1 MGSAVVLKVIRLP
14 DKIDG
19 QGCPS
24 NVEPC
29 DRRSPLIDAMQNSV
43 VDGFP
48 TQAGQDK
55 MPEYFPTDISRVRSR
70 FPCDTRLATCQ
81 VAGKGDKIHDQEAFV
96 MSSLRFDW
104 LIQRRSVNRTRSLDC
119 ASGYGLRIGF
129 RCLTLCF
136 LAGALMA
143 CHLKAQEV
151 DPEEAKE
158 KSVADRFV
166 TVLEKNPRRGTA
178 LDKVYGFH
186 VERGSLDGLVKN
198 YRDKTQTAKGAE
210 AGTAWMIVGLLESLR
225 GQDAVAV
232 DAFEHAEQ
240 LVKDNYLASYY
251 LGQSLVLIGQP
262 DKAAE
267 ALERSIQRKPAQA
280 DLLDIFQA
288 LGRVYQR
295 AQKTDKALE
304 VWNRLEKQFP
314 NDARVQEQIAT
325 TLLEENEFAAALP
338 RYQGLAKTTKD
349 KYRQSLFQMEAA
361 EIKVRLGKSDEAIA
375 EFEKLLGQLN
385 PDNWLYREVRRRI
398 EAVYLRTDDQSGLIM
413 YYETWIKKN
422 AEDLEAVSRLSRLLA
437 GMGRGPEAQAWL
449 EKGLKLA
456 PKKKELRNALIG
468 QLMYEQKY
476 AEAIAQYE
484 QLDKH
489 EPNNP
494 DTLRDWGRVILK
506 DTARDE
512 ATRKKDAAA
521 VWRRLTTAKPKDPLI
536 ASQVGELFRQAEMT
550 DEALELYQKAI
561 SLAPEQAQYREY
573 LGEYFHTLKRKDEAM
588 TTWRAI
594 ADGKLKTAPNVA
606 RLAEVLASFG
616 YLSEAVETNAE
627 ACKLDP
633 KDFALQ
639 VKQADLLAQADQH
652 DQALTQ
658 LSIVKKLAAN
668 DEERE
673 AWLMRE
679 LRELQAVNK
688 LKERIAELE
697 KDKDSKDP
705 EHWFWLG
712 RAYEAERQMK
722 EAAQAVT
729 KASTLAPQSV
739 PILMASA
746 RIYESQNNLLAAVD
760 INTRLAAIDRRYRT
774 EYLKQVATLEQKLGR
789 RDKAIQAGR
798 DLIAAAPGNPESY
811 EFFSQLCFQLG
822 EAEEG
827 LGALRRSVRVNPTE
841 PKGLL
846 LLASALSEQFRTSEA
861 IELYWRAFDKAANLD
876 DRLGVVPKLTELYLQ
891 TNQFDRLLER
901 LERQRREPN
910 QQREMTICLAQAY
923 QSAGDDGNARQE
935 LEKLLTEETRDVQL
949 LTQLIKLCESDGDL
963 DAAVKFQ
970 QQLMKSA
977 PGKEATM
984 RLAQLL
990 MKLGENDEATALM
1003 SRITIEEKDPETVLK
1018 SLDSML
1024 NQENYAQALT
1034 VVEKLT
1040 RDQPKN
1046 WELIYREGVAL
1057 AKSKDKAAEAKSRF
1071 EAILALKLNDDELTL
1086 SAKNQLKKS
1095 QGRTRSPV
1103 AQIQEMDPLMMRV
1116 QSTWQ
1121 IRQAVGLDNQNYYG
1135 GGQQPFWT
1143 PHDYGTARIAC
1154 VGWLNLLARNEGK
1167 EEEFLNEHRG
1177 LGEKAEDLRGLRDW
1191 YYFASLTNNSKA
1203 TYEILKKLSLRA
1215 DTDVMTKTMYLA
1227 SLSNRGFVPGQ
1238 VDEDGDPIEM
1248 TEEAVETDEDDEEA
1262 QQRMPKLTAL
1272 DPEEMNHVME
1282 CYKSIDHST
1291 TMMTFGQSFLP
1302 IVAAELKRAGRKDE
1316 ADKMFQDMISA
1327 AKEPVQIATL
1337 LPEIVQKND
1346 YATAITLLDRLAE
1359 IKDDGAANQAQ
1370 NPNGAFN
1377 YAQYVSTPE
1386 YQSQILAQLMAK
1398 RAQKKAIGD
1407 VLGLWDRYLK
1417 TAVARYEKQKAVP
1430 AATKKRNQQQ
1440 QFQYQQQGYVYVWQ
1454 GNNQQYV
1461 NLAFPTANEIYNQS
1475 TIQMLY
1481 QAFAIYKEADSSRDL
1496 VDHFQKTLSDPNTSE
1511 TQRIFWQFGLGY
1523 LHWWMDEKDEA
1534 LAVLAPATE
1543 ALNDNVDMKFE
1554 LAKLYE
1560 QRGEHEQALEIV
1572 DSLTATDQQAMQKRE
1587 ITALRMAVNSGNID
1601 RARAAADRL
1610 FGLRLDSN
1618 LQIQLAQQMHQL
1630 GMHDQ
1635 AEAVLSRAGRQAG
1648 NKTDVLSNLMQQY
1661 QSQGKNEVATQI
1673 AHQLLRRSSGGSTTM
1688 NAVARRRGNNQNGD
1702 SGLRQQALT
1711 VLKRSGKLPE
1721 MIKKVE
1727 GQLKSS
1733 PKSQRLIETLIEYY
1747 SANGE
1752 TKKVEEMTAKIAET
1766 KQDDPQFRFSL
1777 GQQLMNQGKHKEAVE
1792 HFKVALKKDPKLA
1805 RNNFY
1810 QIINSFQQADKLN
1823 DLAGVIDEMDF
1834 KMFRQNPWELT
1845 NMISNL
1851 SYQEKSK
1858 TQAVA
1863 LFKRAWKD
1871 LPDQRQQLLSN
1882 LNNDIFWQMPE
1893 IYDYARQGIIP
1904 TETSILQ
1911 NAGWPGFGQIQN
1923 WNGEG
1928 KITTLMNRFLT
1939 IAATN
1944 KKFDELTKEIEA
1956 TQKKVKKW
1964 DGGTALLALIDLRR
1978 GKVDE
1983 AKVVLEKLLP
1993 TFKGMQQG
2001 QYTRWEIGQELMPHE
2016 KCIDL
2021 AIQYFEAASK
2031 DPEAM
2036 TQNQFEYTPGK
2047 PLVMLYKQRG
2057 RKSDARRVML
2067 EASKIKGT
2075 RNRGNE
2081 DYEAYQRINNSTS
2094 LGNEMKSLGFP
2105 IDALRVYQEQLAR
2118 SEDFVSAER
2127 VFGGGKNG
2135 TQQITRMKK
2144 QLETGFQTALKEIKP
2159 ELLPELLTGDDSK
2172 KDKSSHIDLL
2182 LLLESRD
2189 LDKTTMSSALSNLV
2203 SGIASNPEMVAKT
2216 KTALSEIRANNPG
2229 DFAVLI
2235 LVAQM
2240 AETLKDTENQSAVVK
2255 QLVELVDER
2264 PLDPQPEKGGFTTK
2278 QRDAAKQ
2285 QMALWLVG
2293 RECLKHDSLRES
2305 GTKLGERALEA
2316 ARRQTDHG
2324 YALAILREWG
2334 QLALQA
2340 GDKEVAEQRW
2350 TEMLEVVIPKPV
2362 EKTKKEGDAKTSSV
2376 GNPSRIVPL
2385 LAGLP
2390 SSSAERQNEIRWK
2403 ATASPRT
2410 PKQWHIK
2417 AGLSRWEM
2425 MLAPALVGQATL
2437 SVPIRSATP
2446 PAAAAGTKGNVITLA
2461 QFEQATQIAKL
2472 AAENGLND
2480 LSVKAMS
2487 LALQSGPPI
2496 EAIQAID
2503 PNQPFA
2509 ASRNPNNQNEQSQL
2523 TLKIEE
2529 RLTGI
2534 ERLWR
2539 QKGFSDDVV
2548 YNLLKSAVLPER
2560 RPLEVFLYPK
2570 PLNLNPNQPPQSIGS
2585 LLVKAALQ
2593 ANKIDEVKQLL
2604 EPKLKQPLGELSAR
2618 VLLAQLAIAT
2628 RDNALATEQIEM
2640 LSKRLQQDSLQNS
2653 SELACH
2659 VAIPALS
2666 LTELPP
2672 AAMVLLE
2679 RAVDHFTQNG
2689 QQGRGNVQEEP
2700 VRSFRFALARLH
2712 FQNKNVEGGKK
2723 HLEEYLNYLTPVYA
2737 RYGGNYGQYR
2747 RRIEMMKIAAEYA
2760 RAGLR
2765 TESLECLG
2773 RYADLPIVNNYNQEG
2788 PSRATTTI
2796 LSGLATIPA
2805 AERYELLKVWSLP
2818 TPERKSIRVIGNLI
2832 AGDSAP
2838 TSFDALRGD
2847 VPRGPRVSELASTAG
2862 LLVAAAAETKKLDE
2876 LRDLLIPHAE
2886 QDVEHAKFLLLMT
2899 QIARGDGAEQLPAL
2913 RKYVDERKKVAGGSA
2928 GDEDG
2933 DDDGNNQSWA
2943 QINDLLLAHAAIADK
2958 NIRPVGRELALQ
2970 FVNQASRHHENMLMV
2985 MGRREYYTPTVGP
2998 KAAER
3003 MNHEPWNTD
3012 LNHWTAGAVV
3022 SARTEA
3028 AGALPM
3034 WWIGHDGQIAHLFGP
3049 DTSHLYLKYP
3059 LGGEFEVTCDA
3070 WLGPWGECDLGY
3082 GGVIYHGLN
3091 LGNDT
3096 QIISVGNR
3104 VDTVHKPD
3112 PPEVQNRYNQI
3123 RLEIKPDKV
3132 RYYVNGYFIHEEPK
3146 PSSASPWLFV
3156 HCDKVWMTALQNLKI
3171 TGNPVIPREIALV
3184 KGDNLLG
3191 WVTEFYGER
3200 QPNRDPNRV
3209 LENDS
3214 GQPTETPEFDW
3225 WAKDGVIHGR
3235 HQPLSGLGKPT
3246 VQQSRLHYDRPIQDS
3261 ERIKYEFWYE
3271 SGSAVTDVA
3280 PAFDRL
3286 SFLFDPE
3293 GVKLHWM
3300 TDGSSP
3306 EDAYGGLAADNVVV
3320 EQSIQRGKVNLKNRD
3335 WNSVEVS
3342 LKDGVVTLSLNESV
3356 VAVRKL
3362 ESENSRQFGF
3372 YHDKNATAVQI
3383 RNIVLTGDWPAMLS
3397 SEITSN
3403 LLAPA
3408 HERTPQE
3415 RRNFGRTID
3424 EKFHTSGLED
3434 LLLQTRAMAPEAQYE
3449 SLKHWV
3455 LPNDD
3460 HANYRLFGDFT
3471 SDNGI
3476 PTKNRLTGRIDSNGD
3491 NDVPSFRRQ
3500 KIGGELIAPAL
3511 DLVDV
3516 AKKLNRLDELA
3527 TLVEQAPDDKTP
3539 LASRSKLA
3547 MQIMINT
3554 AKGDF
3559 AKSNEG
3565 INQLL
3570 PLCKAIP
3577 ENARMVKRWPEVLV
3591 GSDATRHPEL
3601 RASALTLLTQI
3612 VDHQHKR
3619 GLGEMWE
3626 GRTTGLRD
3634 QCKRLIDTNQLSP
3647 AGGSSPKG
3655 QWTTASIEWADAH
3668 ARGPISRWHFREN
3681 EITHVAGYSHDYL
3694 YFQSP
3699 LRGSFTVEAE
3709 LATFGWRET
3718 RLMYHGHWCGAQ
3730 WTREVV
3736 DLGDL
3741 YSSWQS
3747 PKIEPKIEF
3756 GEWCLMKLVVEP
3768 NKATYYIEDRKV
3780 HEQTLPD
3787 QPDPWLGLMA
3797 WGNLS
3802 GGARMIRI
3810 KGQPEIPEQLNL
3822 SARNDLVGWTASL
3835 YHDPMNNRQQNENE
3849 NNSAWIKNN
3858 DEIVGQ
3864 QFIKTAGRKRPSLLR
3879 YHRPLVED
3887 SVVDY
3892 DFFYVPNETHVH
3904 PALGRMAF
3912 LLEPDGVQLHWLT
3925 DAQWE
3930 RSGLAPDNVESNP
3943 EHRRGPATLP
3953 LKKDEWNHLQMTTRG
3968 DTVQLKLNDADVYE
3982 GPIELTNQRQ
3992 LGLFHYVEE
4001 TAVRVKNVV
4010 YRGAWPKSLPT
4021 LKEQE
4026 FSNRGSKHFDLAEA
4040 DLKTDFHWNF
4050 QGANP
4055 ALLKPWGVVKP
4066 NLMEPVEGG
4075 LKLVRG
4081 EKATPEAIPLGYTWN
4096 SDIQGDF
4103 DVTLSYR
4110 DLQSKTEQTDWQI
4123 PRVELHLY
4131 IGGGWEDSI
4140 NMLHMGHRQRVNG
4153 TSNVYTGHSVRVS
4166 KQLESKYSEREAP
4179 EKSGK
4184 IRIVRKGD
4192 MAYYLYSKPESDD
4205 WILLNSGP
4213 VTAAPLKGGNF
4224 CLRAEMPTS
4233 SASVVFTGLTIRSNK
4248 KGQTTQISKPYVF
4261 AEDELTTKL
4270 AWKFQGARPASF
4282 KIYGDLKTNRMEPVE
4297 NGLKL
4302 VRGENGKD
4310 AESFCG
4316 FIWNMDVKGD
4326 VEVTIGYR
4334 DFVSKTEQK
4343 DWQAPR
4349 IEAQFDIGG
4358 GWNDP
4363 ENTNIIVGG
4372 LRRQADKTLM
4382 FGTHRIRVKDDFEWK
4397 HGSRDT
4403 TEASGRLRFV
4413 RKGETAFI
4421 LHSRSDSNE
4430 WDLVYQG
4437 PIGNAPLKGGNFGL
4451 RTEIPASTG
4460 ELVLT
4465 EFTLKTKEPPKS
4477 ATP

>member
-1 MGSAVVLKVIRLP
+1 
-14 DKIDG
+14 
-19 QGCPS
+19 
-24 NVEPC
+24 
-29 DRRSPLIDAMQNSV
+29 
-43 VDGFP
+43 
-48 TQAGQDK
+48 
-55 MPEYFPTDISRVRSR
+55 
-70 FPCDTRLATCQ
+70 
-81 VAGKGDKIHDQEAFV
+81 
-96 MSSLRFDW
+96 MSSLRFEW
-104 LIQRRSVNRTRSLDC
+104 LIQRRPKARALPATPWEGEAPAEPLIQGVYLLRGAAE
-119 ASGYGLRIGF
+119 ASRLRKPRVGF
-129 RCLTLCF
+129 RWLTLCCVV
-136 LAGALMA
+136 GALMA

-186 VERGSLDGLVKN
+186 VERGSLDPLIKT

-210 AGTAWMIVGLLESLR
+210 AGVAWMIVGLLESLR

-240 LVKDNYLASYY
+240 LAKDNYLASYY

-338 RYQGLAKTTKD
+338 RFQGLAKTTKD

-398 EAVYLRTDDQSGLIM
+398 EAVYLRTDDQSGLIS

-422 AEDLEAVSRLSRLLA
+422 TEDLEAVSRLSRLLA

-468 QLMYEQKY
+468 QLIYEQKY
-476 AEAIAQYE
+476 PEAIAQYE
-484 QLDKH
+484 QLDKY

-512 ATRKKDAAA
+512 ATRKKDAAS

-573 LGEYFHTLKRKDEAM
+573 LGEYFHTLKRKDEAL

-616 YLSEAVETNAE
+616 YLAEAVETNAD

-639 VKQADLLAQADQH
+639 VKQVDLLAQADQH

-658 LSIVKKLAAN
+658 LAIVKKLSAN

-673 AWLMRE
+673 ASLMRE
-679 LRELQAVNK
+679 LRELQALNK
-688 LKERIAELE
+688 LKERIAELA
-697 KDKDSKDP
+697 KDKDSKDA

-722 EAAQAVT
+722 EAAEAIT

-746 RIYESQNNLLAAVD
+746 RIYEAQNNLLAAVD
-760 INTRLAAIDRRYRT
+760 INTKLAAIDRRYRT

-798 DLIAAAPGNPESY
+798 DLIAAAPGNPETY

-861 IELYWRAFDKAANLD
+861 IELYWRAFDKAGNLD

-949 LTQLIKLCESDGDL
+949 LTQLVKLCESDGDL
-963 DAAVKFQ
+963 EAAVKFQ

-1024 NQENYAQALT
+1024 NQENYSQALT
-1034 VVEKLT
+1034 VAEKLT

-1046 WELIYREGVAL
+1046 WELLYREGVAL
-1057 AKSKDKAAEAKSRF
+1057 AKSKNKAAEARSRF
-1071 EAILALKLNDDELTL
+1071 EAILALKLNDDEMTL
-1086 SAKNQLKKS
+1086 SAKNQLKKA

-1103 AQIQEMDPLMMRV
+1103 AQQFEMNPMLMRV

-1121 IRQAVGLDNQNYYG
+1121 IRQAIGLDNQNYYG

-1143 PHDYGTARIAC
+1143 PHDYGTARMAC
-1154 VGWLNLLARNEGK
+1154 FGWLDLLARNEGK
-1167 EEEFLNEHRG
+1167 EDEFLKERRD
-1177 LGEKAEDLRGLRDW
+1177 LGEKAEDLRGLHDW
-1191 YYFASLTNNSKA
+1191 YYFASLTNNQKD
-1203 TYEILKKLSLRA
+1203 TYGILKKLSLRPDA
-1215 DTDVMTKTMYLA
+1215 DVATKTMYLA
-1227 SLSNRGFVPGQ
+1227 SLTSRGFVPGQ

-1248 TEEAVETDEDDEEA
+1248 TEETDETDEDDEET
-1262 QQRMPKLTAL
+1262 QQRMPKLAAL
-1272 DPEEMNHVME
+1272 DPDEMNHVMA
-1282 CYKSIDHST
+1282 CYKAIDDST
-1291 TMMTFGQSFLP
+1291 SMMTFGQTFLQ
-1302 IVAAELKRAGRKDE
+1302 IVAAELKRAGRKEE
-1316 ADKMFQDMISA
+1316 ADNMLKNVISE
-1327 AKEPVQIATL
+1327 AKEPLQIASL
-1337 LPEIVQKND
+1337 LPFVVQKND
-1346 YATAITLLDRLAE
+1346 YDTAITLLDRLAE
-1359 IKDDGAANQAQ
+1359 LKDDGAANQAQ
-1370 NPNGAFN
+1370 NLNGAFN

-1407 VLGLWDRYLK
+1407 VIGLWDRFLA

-1440 QFQYQQQGYVYVWQ
+1440 FQYQQRGYVYVWR
-1454 GNNQQYV
+1454 GNNQQHV
-1461 NLAFPTANEIYNQS
+1461 NLNFPSANEIYDQPS
-1475 TIQMLY
+1475 IQMLY
-1481 QAFAIYKEADSSRDL
+1481 QAFAIYKDADSSRDL
-1496 VDHFQKTLSDPNTSE
+1496 IDHFQKKLSDPNTSE
-1511 TQRIFWQFGLGY
+1511 IQKIFWQFGLGY

-1543 ALNDNVDMKFE
+1543 ALNDNTDMKFE
-1554 LAKLYE
+1554 LARLYE
-1560 QRGEHEQALEIV
+1560 QRGEHEQALAIV

-1601 RARAAADRL
+1601 RARTAAERL

-1673 AHQLLRRSSGGSTTM
+1673 AHQLLRRSSGASTTM
-1688 NAVARRRGNNQNGD
+1688 NAVARRRSNNPNGD

-1733 PKSQRLIETLIEYY
+1733 PKSQRLTETLIEYY
-1747 SANGE
+1747 TASGD
-1752 TKKVEEMTAKIAET
+1752 TKKVEDLTAKIAET
-1766 KQDDPQFRFSL
+1766 KQDDPQFRFNL

-1810 QIINSFQQADKLN
+1810 EIINSFQAADKLN
-1823 DLAGVIDEMDF
+1823 DLAAVIDEMDF

-1858 TQAVA
+1858 NQAIA

-1911 NAGWPGFGQIQN
+1911 NAGWPGFGQIQS
-1923 WNGEG
+1923 WGGDG

-1983 AKVVLEKLLP
+1983 AKMALEKLLP

-2001 QYTRWEIGQELMPHE
+2001 QYTRWEIGQEMMPNE
-2016 KCIDL
+2016 ICVDL
-2021 AIQYFEAASK
+2021 AIQYFEAAIK
-2031 DPEAM
+2031 DPDAM
-2036 TQNQFEYTPGK
+2036 AQNGFQYTPGK
-2047 PLVMLYKQRG
+2047 PLVTLYKQQG
-2057 RKSDARRVML
+2057 RKNDARRVML
-2067 EASKIKGT
+2067 EASKVKPS
-2075 RNRGNE
+2075 RYQGNE

-2094 LGNEMKSLGFP
+2094 LGNEMKAIGFP

-2118 SEDFVSAER
+2118 SDDFISAAR
-2127 VFGGGKNG
+2127 VFGGGTNG
-2135 TQQITRMKK
+2135 TQQVARMKK
-2144 QLETGFQTALKEIKP
+2144 QLETGFQTALKELKP
-2159 ELLPELLTGDDSK
+2159 ELLPELLTGDDPTKGGPSV
-2172 KDKSSHIDLL
+2172 DLL
-2182 LLLESRD
+2182 LILESRD

-2203 SGIASNPEMVAKT
+2203 AGIASHPQMVEKT
-2216 KTALSEIRANNPG
+2216 KTALSNIRATSPG
-2229 DFAVLI
+2229 DFAALI

-2240 AETLKDTENQSAVVK
+2240 AGTLNDTENQAAVVK
-2255 QLVELVDER
+2255 QLVELVDAT
-2264 PLDPQPEKGGFTTK
+2264 PLEPQPEKGGYTTK
-2278 QRDAAKQ
+2278 QRDIAKQ

-2293 RECLKHDSLRES
+2293 RECLKHDSLRAS
-2305 GTKLGERALEA
+2305 GIKLGERALEA
-2316 ARRQTDHG
+2316 ARRQSDHG

-2334 QLALQA
+2334 QIALQT
-2340 GDKEVAEQRW
+2340 GDKEAAEQRW

-2362 EKTKKEGDAKTSSV
+2362 EKTKKEDGPKTSSI
-2376 GNPSRIVPL
+2376 GDPSGIVPL
-2385 LAGLP
+2385 LVGLP
-2390 SSSAERQNEIRWK
+2390 SSSAERHNELRVQDTASPKTPKQWHNTTGLSLETLPLLVGLSSSS
-2403 ATASPRT
+2403 AERHNELRFQDTASPRT
-2410 PKQWHIK
+2410 PKQWHMK
-2417 AGLSRWEM
+2417 TGLSRWEM
-2425 MLAPALVGQATL
+2425 MLAPAVVGQATF
-2437 SVPIRSATP
+2437 SVPIRMATP
-2446 PAAAAGTKGNVITLA
+2446 PAAPPAGTKGNVITLA
-2461 QFEQATQIAKL
+2461 QFEQAAQIAKL

-2480 LSVKAMS
+2480 LSIKAMT
-2487 LALQSGPPI
+2487 LALQAGPPI

-2509 ASRNPNNQNEQSQL
+2509 ATRNPNNQNEQSQL
-2523 TLKIEE
+2523 TVKVEE
-2529 RLTGI
+2529 RLTAL
-2534 ERLWR
+2534 ERLWQ
-2539 QKGFSDDVV
+2539 QKGFSDEVI

-2560 RPLEVFLYPK
+2560 RPLEVFLYPR
-2570 PLNLNPNQPPQSIGS
+2570 PLNQNPNQPPQSVGS
-2585 LLVKAALQ
+2585 LLVKAALK
-2593 ANKIDEVKQLL
+2593 ANKVDEVKQLL

-2618 VLLAQLAIAT
+2618 VLLAQLALAT
-2628 RDNALATEQIEM
+2628 RDNATATEQIEL

-2679 RAVDHFTQNG
+2679 RAVDHLTQNAT
-2689 QQGRGNVQEEP
+2689 QGRGNVQEEP
-2700 VRSFRFALARLH
+2700 IRSFRFALARLH
-2712 FQNKNVEGGKK
+2712 FKNQNAEGGKK
-2723 HLEEYLNYLTPVYA
+2723 HLEEYLNYLTPLYS

-2773 RYADLPIVNNYNQEG
+2773 RYADLPIVNNYGQEG
-2788 PSRATTTI
+2788 PSRAGTTI
-2796 LSGLATIPA
+2796 LSGLASIPS
-2805 AERYELLKVWSLP
+2805 AERYELLKAWSLP
-2818 TPERKSIRVIGNLI
+2818 TAERKSIRVIGNLV

-2847 VPRGPRVSELASTAG
+2847 VPRGPRVPELASTAG
-2862 LLVAAAAETKKLDE
+2862 LLVAAAAEAKQLDE
-2876 LRDLLIPHAE
+2876 LRDALIPHAE

-2899 QIARGDGAEQLPAL
+2899 QIARGEGAEQLPAL
-2913 RKYVDERKKVAGGSA
+2913 RKYVDERKKIAGGGT

-2933 DDDGNNQSWA
+2933 DDNGNNQSRA

-2958 NIRPVGRELALQ
+2958 SLRPIGRELALQ
-2970 FVNQASRHHENMLMV
+2970 FVNQAGRFQEQLLMAI
-2985 MGRREYYTPTVGP
+2985 GRREYYTPTVGP

-3003 MNHEPWNTD
+3003 MNHESWNTD
-3012 LNHWTAGAVV
+3012 LKHWTAGAVV
-3022 SARTEA
+3022 SARAEA

-3034 WWIGHDGQIAHLFGP
+3034 WWIGHDGQIAHLCGP
-3049 DTSHLYLKYP
+3049 DASHLYLKYP
-3059 LGGEFEVTCDA
+3059 LMGEFEVTCDA

-3082 GGVIYHGLN
+3082 GGIVYHGLN

-3096 QIISVGNR
+3096 QIMSVGNR
-3104 VDTVHKPD
+3104 VDSVHKPD

-3146 PSSASPWLFV
+3146 PSSASPWLFI
-3156 HCDKVWMTALQNLKI
+3156 HCDKVWLTALQNLKI
-3171 TGNPVIPREIALV
+3171 TGNPVIPREVVLV
-3184 KGDNLLG
+3184 RGDNMLG
-3191 WVTEFYGER
+3191 WVTEFYGEH
-3200 QPNRDPNRV
+3200 QPNRDPDRV
-3209 LENDS
+3209 IDNES
-3214 GQPTETPEFDW
+3214 GQPTEPPEFDW
-3225 WAKDGVIHGR
+3225 WAKEGIIYGR
-3235 HQPLSGLGKPT
+3235 HQALSGLGKPT
-3246 VQQSRLHYDRPIQDS
+3246 VQQSRLHYDRPMQDG

-3271 SGSAVTDVA
+3271 SGSTGTDVA

-3286 SFLFDPE
+3286 AFLFNAE

-3306 EDAYGGLAADNVVV
+3306 EDAYGGLTADNVVV
-3320 EQSIQRGKVNLKNRD
+3320 EQPIQRGKVHLKDRD

-3342 LKDGVVTLSLNESV
+3342 LKDSMVTLSLNESV

-3372 YHDKNATAVQI
+3372 YHDKNATAVQV
-3383 RNIVLTGDWPAMLS
+3383 RNIVLTGDWPETLS

-3403 LLAPA
+3403 LLAPS
-3408 HERTPQE
+3408 HVRTPQE
-3415 RRNFGRTID
+3415 RRNLGRTID

-3434 LLLQTRAMAPEAQYE
+3434 LLVQTRAMAPEAQYE
-3449 SLKHWV
+3449 ALKHWV

-3460 HANYRLFGDFT
+3460 HANYRLFADFT

-3476 PTKNRLTGRIDSNGD
+3476 PIKNRLTGRLDSNGD
-3491 NDVPSFRRQ
+3491 GNLPSFRRQ
-3500 KIGGELIAPAL
+3500 KVGGELIAPAF

-3516 AKKLNRLDELA
+3516 AKQLNRLDELA
-3527 TLVEQAPDDKTP
+3527 KLVEEAPDDKTP
-3539 LASRSKLA
+3539 LSARSKLA

-3565 INQLL
+3565 MGQLL

-3619 GLGEMWE
+3619 GLGETWE

-3634 QCKRLIDTNQLSP
+3634 HCKRLIDTNQFP
-3647 AGGSSPKG
+3647 AAGGSSPKG
-3655 QWTTASIEWADAH
+3655 QWAAASIEWADAH
-3668 ARGPISRWHFREN
+3668 ARGPVSRWHFREN

-3694 YFQSP
+3694 YYQSP

-3709 LATFGWRET
+3709 LATDGWRET
-3718 RLMYHGHWCGAQ
+3718 RLMYHGHWVGAQ
-3730 WTREVV
+3730 YTREVV

-3741 YSSWQS
+3741 TSSWQS
-3747 PKIEPKIEF
+3747 PKIEPKVEF
-3756 GEWCLMKLVVEP
+3756 GDWCQMRLAVEP
-3768 NKATYYIEDRKV
+3768 NKATYYINDRKV
-3780 HEQTLPD
+3780 HEQALPD
-3787 QPDPWLGLMA
+3787 QPDPWLALMT

-3822 SARNDLVGWTASL
+3822 SARNDLVGWTPSL
-3835 YHDPMNNRQQNENE
+3835 YHDPMNNRQPNENE
-3849 NNSAWIKNN
+3849 NGNANAWIKNN

-3864 QFIKTAGRKRPSLLR
+3864 QFVKTPGRKRASLLR

-3892 DFFYVPNETHVH
+3892 DFFYAPNDTHVH

-3912 LLEPDGVQLHWLT
+3912 LLEPDGVKLHWLT
-3925 DAQWE
+3925 DAQWD

-3953 LKKDEWNHLQMTTRG
+3953 LKKDDWNHLQMTTKG
-3968 DTVQLKLNDADVYE
+3968 DTVLLKLNDTDVYE
-3982 GPIELTNQRQ
+3982 GPIALTNQRQ

-4010 YRGAWPKSLPT
+4010 YRGAWPRTLPP

-4026 FSNRGSKHFDLAEA
+4026 FSNMGPKHYDLADAE
-4040 DLKTDFHWNF
+4040 LKTDFDWNF
-4050 QGANP
+4050 QGASP
-4055 ALLKPWGVVKP
+4055 AMLKPWGMVKP
-4066 NLMEPVEGG
+4066 NLMEPAEGG
-4075 LKLVRG
+4075 LKIVRG
-4081 EKATPEAIPLGYTWN
+4081 ENATPEGIPCGYQWD
-4096 SDIQGDF
+4096 SEIHGDF

-4110 DLQSKTEQTDWQI
+4110 DLQSKTEQPDWQI
-4123 PRVELHLY
+4123 PRVEIHLY
-4131 IGGGWEDSI
+4131 IGGGLNDAT
-4140 NMLHMGHRQRVNG
+4140 NTHFMHMGHRQRVNG
-4153 TSNVYTGHSVRVS
+4153 TLNVYTGHGTRVS
-4166 KQLESKYSEREAP
+4166 DKHDMKYTDRETL
-4179 EKSGK
+4179 EKSGR
-4184 IRIVRKGD
+4184 IRLVRKGNT
-4192 MAYYLYSKPESDD
+4192 AYYLYSKPETDE

-4213 VTAAPLKGGNF
+4213 VSAAPLTGGNL

-4248 KGQTTQISKPYVF
+4248 HVQTTQRLKPYEF
-4261 AEDELTTKL
+4261 AEGELTTKQV
-4270 AWKFQGARPASF
+4270 WNFQGPKPEF
-4282 KIYGDLKTNRMEPVE
+4282 LNVFGDAKPNRMEPAVK
-4297 NGLKL
+4297 GLKL
-4302 VRGENGKD
+4302 VRE
-4310 AESFCG
+4310 ESNINDGGFCG
-4316 FIWNMDVKGD
+4316 FIWNTDLKSD

-4358 GWNDP
+4358 GWNDS
-4363 ENTNIIVGG
+4363 ENTNVVLGG
-4372 LRRQADKTLM
+4372 LRRQADKSIL
-4382 FGTHRIRVKDDFEWK
+4382 FVANRIRVKDDFDWK
-4397 HGSRDT
+4397 HGFRDS

-4413 RKGETAFI
+4413 RKGETAYY
-4421 LHSRSDSNE
+4421 LHSKPDSKE
-4430 WDLVYQG
+4430 WDLIYEG

-4451 RTEIPASTG
+4451 RSEIPSSTA
-4460 ELVLT
+4460 ELTLT
-4465 EFTLKTKEPPKS
+4465 EFILKTK
-4477 ATP
+4477 

>member
-1 MGSAVVLKVIRLP
+1 
-14 DKIDG
+14 
-19 QGCPS
+19 
-24 NVEPC
+24 
-29 DRRSPLIDAMQNSV
+29 
-43 VDGFP
+43 
-48 TQAGQDK
+48 
-55 MPEYFPTDISRVRSR
+55 
-70 FPCDTRLATCQ
+70 
-81 VAGKGDKIHDQEAFV
+81 

-104 LIQRRSVNRTRSLDC
+104 LIPRRSLKRPSTKRRSDKGRSLAC
-119 ASGYGLRIGF
+119 ASGYGVGVGF
-129 RCLTLCF
+129 RWLALCCLVGVL
-136 LAGALMA
+136 LSSP
-143 CHLKAQEV
+143 LKGQEV
-151 DPEEAKE
+151 DPDEAKE

-186 VERGSLDGLVKN
+186 VERGSLDGLVKT

-232 DAFEHAEQ
+232 DAFAQAEQ
-240 LVKDNYLASYY
+240 LVKDNNLASYY

-338 RYQGLAKTTKD
+338 RYQSLAKTTKD

-361 EIKVRLGKSDEAIA
+361 EIKVRLGQSDEAIA

-398 EAVYLRTDDQSGLIM
+398 EAVYLRTDDQSGLIT
-413 YYETWIKKN
+413 YYEAWIKKN

-476 AEAIAQYE
+476 PEAIAQYE

-561 SLAPEQAQYREY
+561 ALAPEQAQYREY
-573 LGEYFHTLKRKDEAM
+573 LGEYFHTLKRKDEAL

-594 ADGKLKTAPNVA
+594 AEGKLKTAPNVA

-616 YLSEAVETNAE
+616 YLAEAVETNAE

-658 LSIVKKLAAN
+658 LAIVKKLAAN

-673 AWLMRE
+673 AWLMRD

-697 KDKDSKDP
+697 KDKDSKDADN
-705 EHWFWLG
+705 WFWLG
-712 RAYEAERQMK
+712 RAYEAERQLK
-722 EAAQAVT
+722 EAAQAVA

-746 RIYESQNNLLAAVD
+746 RIYEAQNNLLAAVD
-760 INTRLAAIDRRYRT
+760 INTKLAAIDRRYRT

-798 DLIAAAPGNPESY
+798 DLIAAAPGNPETY

-827 LGALRRSVRVNPTE
+827 LSALRRSVRVNPTE

-846 LLASALSEQFRTSEA
+846 LLAAALSEQFRTSEA
-861 IELYWRAFDKAANLD
+861 IELYWRAFDKAANLE
-876 DRLGVVPKLTELYLQ
+876 DRLGVVPMLTELYLQ

-935 LEKLLTEETRDVQL
+935 LEKLLTEDTRDVQL
-949 LTQLIKLCESDGDL
+949 LTQLVKLCESDGDL

-970 QQLMKSA
+970 QQLMKST
-977 PGKEATM
+977 PGKEATT

-1003 SRITIEEKDPETVLK
+1003 SRITMEEKDPETVLK

-1024 NQENYAQALT
+1024 NQENYAQAMT

-1071 EAILALKLNDDELTL
+1071 EAILALKLNDDEMTL
-1086 SAKNQLKKS
+1086 SAKNQLKKA

-1103 AQIQEMDPLMMRV
+1103 AQAIEMNPLLMRA

-1143 PHDYGTARIAC
+1143 PHDYGTARMAC
-1154 VGWLNLLARNEGK
+1154 FGWLNLLARNEGK
-1167 EEEFLNEHRG
+1167 EDEFLKEHRE
-1177 LGEKAEDLRGLRDW
+1177 LGEKAEDLRGLWDS
-1191 YYFASLTNNSKA
+1191 YYLASLTNNQKES
-1203 TYEILKKLSLRA
+1203 YGILKKLSLRPDA
-1215 DTDVMTKTMYLA
+1215 EVITKTMYLA
-1227 SLSNRGFVPGQ
+1227 SLTSRGFEPNQ

-1248 TEEAVETDEDDEEA
+1248 TEEAAEKDDDEEET
-1262 QQRMPKLTAL
+1262 QQRMPKLAAL
-1272 DPEEMNHVME
+1272 DADEMKHVME
-1282 CYKSIDHST
+1282 CYNAIDDST
-1291 TMMTFGQSFLP
+1291 SMMNFGQTFLQ

-1316 ADKMFQDMISA
+1316 ADKMLNDKISE
-1327 AKEPVQIATL
+1327 AKEPLQIASL
-1337 LPEIVQKND
+1337 LPNVVLKND
-1346 YATAITLLDRLAE
+1346 FKTAITLLDRLAE
-1359 IKDDGAANQAQ
+1359 LKDDGAANQAP
-1370 NPNGAFN
+1370 NPYGGFN
-1377 YAQYVSTPE
+1377 YAQYVSSPE

-1398 RAQKKAIGD
+1398 RAQKKATGD
-1407 VLGLWDRYLK
+1407 VLELWNRFLM
-1417 TAVARYEKQKAVP
+1417 TAVARYEKQKTM
-1430 AATKKRNQQQ
+1430 AAASKKRNQQ
-1440 QFQYQQQGYVYVWQ
+1440 QFQYQQRGYVYVWR
-1454 GNNQQYV
+1454 GNSQQHV
-1461 NLAFPTANEIYNQS
+1461 NLNFPTANEIYDQS

-1496 VDHFQKTLSDPNTSE
+1496 IDHFQKKLSDPNTSD
-1511 TQRIFWQFGLGY
+1511 TQKIFWQFGLGY

-1534 LAVLAPATE
+1534 LAVLAPATD

-1560 QRGEHEQALEIV
+1560 QRGEHEQALAIV

-1601 RARAAADRL
+1601 RARAAAERL

-1648 NKTDVLSNLMQQY
+1648 NKADILSNLMQQY

-1673 AHQLLRRSSGGSTTM
+1673 AHQLLRRSSGASTTM
-1688 NAVARRRGNNQNGD
+1688 NAVARRRSNNQNGD

-1733 PKSQRLIETLIEYY
+1733 PKSQRLTETLIEYY
-1747 SANGE
+1747 TANGE
-1752 TKKVEEMTAKIAET
+1752 TKKVEELTAKIAET
-1766 KQDDPQFRFSL
+1766 KQDDPQFRFNL

-1805 RNNFY
+1805 RSNFY
-1810 QIINSFQQADKLN
+1810 EIINSFQNADKLN
-1823 DLAGVIDEMDF
+1823 ELASVLEDFDF

-1858 TQAVA
+1858 TQAIA
-1863 LFKRAWKD
+1863 LFKRAWKE
-1871 LPDQRQQLLSN
+1871 LPDQRQQLLSS

-1911 NAGWPGFGQIQN
+1911 NAGWPGFGQIQS
-1923 WNGEG
+1923 WGGEG

-1944 KKFDELTKEIEA
+1944 KKFDELTKEIQE

-1964 DGGTALLALIDLRR
+1964 DGGSALLALIDLRR

-2001 QYTRWEIGQELMPHE
+2001 QYTRWEIAQELMPHDA
-2016 KCIDL
+2016 CIDL
-2021 AIQYFEAASK
+2021 AIQYFEAAIK
-2031 DPEAM
+2031 DPDAM
-2036 TQNQFEYTPGK
+2036 TQNGFQYTPGK
-2047 PLVMLYKQRG
+2047 PLVTLYKQRG
-2057 RKSDARRVML
+2057 RKNDARRVML
-2067 EASKIKGT
+2067 EASKVKQS
-2075 RNRGNE
+2075 RYQGNE

-2094 LGNEMKSLGFP
+2094 LGNEMKAMGFP

-2118 SEDFVSAER
+2118 SEDFVSAAR
-2127 VFGGGKNG
+2127 VFGGGTNG
-2135 TQQITRMKK
+2135 TQQIARMKK
-2144 QLETGFQTALKEIKP
+2144 QLETGFQTALKELKP
-2159 ELLPELLTGDDSK
+2159 ELLPELLTGDDPTKGRPSV
-2172 KDKSSHIDLL
+2172 DLL
-2182 LLLESRD
+2182 LMLESRD
-2189 LDKTTMSSALSNLV
+2189 LDKTTMSSALANLV
-2203 SGIASNPEMVAKT
+2203 AGIASNPQMIEKT
-2216 KTALSEIRANNPG
+2216 KTALSNVRATSPE
-2229 DFAVLI
+2229 DLAVLI

-2240 AETLKDTENQSAVVK
+2240 AGTLNDTENQSAAVK
-2255 QLVELVDER
+2255 QLVELVDEK
-2264 PLDPQPEKGGFTTK
+2264 PLEPQPEKGGFTTK
-2278 QRDAAKQ
+2278 QREIAKQ

-2293 RECLKHDSLRES
+2293 RECLKHDSLRAS
-2305 GTKLGERALEA
+2305 GIKLGERALEA

-2334 QLALQA
+2334 QIAIQA
-2340 GDKEVAEQRW
+2340 GDKEAAEQRW

-2362 EKTKKEGDAKTSSV
+2362 EKKKEDAAKTSSI
-2376 GNPSRIVPL
+2376 GNPLHRVRDAGNATRAFDRVPL
-2385 LAGLP
+2385 AAALSRQCLPTAQGVQRALA
-2390 SSSAERQNEIRWK
+2390 SEDAR
-2403 ATASPRT
+2403 
-2410 PKQWHIK
+2410 QWHTK
-2417 AGLSRWEM
+2417 NNPAVLPTKTSFTALPTGLSRWEM
-2425 MLAPALVGQATL
+2425 MLAPALVGQATF
-2437 SVPIRSATP
+2437 SVPIRVGAP
-2446 PAAAAGTKGNVITLA
+2446 PAAPPSGTKGNVITLA
-2461 QFEQATQIAKL
+2461 QFEQAAQIAKL
-2472 AAENGLND
+2472 AAEKGLND
-2480 LSVKAMS
+2480 LSIKAMT
-2487 LALQSGPPI
+2487 LALQAGPPI

-2509 ASRNPNNQNEQSQL
+2509 TTRNLNTQNEQSQL
-2523 TLKIEE
+2523 TVKVEE
-2529 RLTGI
+2529 RLTAL

-2560 RPLEVFLYPK
+2560 RPLEVFLYPR
-2570 PLNLNPNQPPQSIGS
+2570 PLNQNPNQPPQSVGS
-2585 LLVKAALQ
+2585 LLVKAALKT
-2593 ANKIDEVKQLL
+2593 NKVDEVKQLL

-2618 VLLAQLAIAT
+2618 VLLAQLALAT
-2628 RDNALATEQIEM
+2628 RDHALATEQIEL

-2679 RAVDHFTQNG
+2679 RAVDHLTQNG

-2700 VRSFRFALARLH
+2700 IRSFRFALARLQ

-2723 HLEEYLNYLTPVYA
+2723 HLEEYLNYLTPLYA

-2765 TESLECLG
+2765 TDSLECLG
-2773 RYADLPIVNNYNQEG
+2773 RYADLPIINNYGQEG
-2788 PSRATTTI
+2788 PSRAGTTI
-2796 LSGLATIPA
+2796 LSGLATIPS
-2805 AERYELLKVWSLP
+2805 AERYELLKAWSLP
-2818 TPERKSIRVIGNLI
+2818 TAERKSIRVIGNLV

-2847 VPRGPRVSELASTAG
+2847 VPRGPRVAELASTAG
-2862 LLVAAAAETKKLDE
+2862 LLVAAAADAKKLDE
-2876 LRDLLIPHAE
+2876 LRDQLIPHAE

-2899 QIARGDGAEQLPAL
+2899 EIARGDGAGQLPAL
-2913 RKYVDERKKVAGGSA
+2913 RKYVDERKKVAGGGT
-2928 GDEDG
+2928 GDEDS
-2933 DDDGNNQSWA
+2933 DENVNNQSRA

-2958 NIRPVGRELALQ
+2958 NLRPVGRELALQ
-2970 FVNQASRHHENMLMV
+2970 FVNQAGRFQDQLLMTI
-2985 MGRREYYTPTVGP
+2985 GRREYYTPTVGP

-3003 MNHEPWNTD
+3003 MNHESWNTD
-3012 LNHWTAGAVV
+3012 LKHWTAAGVV

-3034 WWIGHDGQIAHLFGP
+3034 WWIGHDGQIAHLCGP
-3049 DTSHLYLKYP
+3049 DASHLYLKYP
-3059 LGGEFEVTCDA
+3059 LAGEFEVTCDA
-3070 WLGPWGECDLGY
+3070 WLGSWGECDLGY
-3082 GGVIYHGLN
+3082 GGIVYHGLN

-3096 QIISVGNR
+3096 QIMSVGNR
-3104 VDTVHKPD
+3104 VDSVHKPD

-3132 RYYVNGYFIHEEPK
+3132 RYFVNGYFIHEEPK
-3146 PSSASPWLFV
+3146 PSTASPWLFI
-3156 HCDKVWMTALQNLKI
+3156 HCDKVWLTALQNLKI
-3171 TGNPVIPREIALV
+3171 TGNPVIPREVALV

-3191 WVTEFYGER
+3191 WVTEFYGEH
-3200 QPNRDPNRV
+3200 QPNRDPDPVINN
-3209 LENDS
+3209 ES

-3225 WAKDGVIHGR
+3225 WAKEGIIHGR
-3235 HQPLSGLGKPT
+3235 YQPLSGLGKPT
-3246 VQQSRLHYDRPIQDS
+3246 VQQSRLHFDRPMQDG

-3271 SGSAVTDVA
+3271 SGSTGTDVA

-3286 SFLFDPE
+3286 AFLFDAE

-3300 TDGSSP
+3300 TDGSTP
-3306 EDAYGGLAADNVVV
+3306 EDAYSGLAADNVLV
-3320 EQSIQRGKVNLKNRD
+3320 EPSIQRGKVHLKDRD
-3335 WNSVEVS
+3335 WNSVEIS
-3342 LKDGVVTLSLNESV
+3342 LKESVVTLSLNDAV

-3372 YHDKNATAVQI
+3372 YHDKNATAVQV
-3383 RNIVLTGDWPAMLS
+3383 RKIVLTGDWPETLS
-3397 SEITSN
+3397 SEITSD
-3403 LLAPA
+3403 LLAPS
-3408 HERTPQE
+3408 HVRTPQE

-3434 LLLQTRAMAPEAQYE
+3434 LLVQTRAMPLEAQYE
-3449 SLKHWV
+3449 ALKHWV

-3460 HANYRLFGDFT
+3460 HANYRLFADFT

-3476 PTKNRLTGRIDSNGD
+3476 PNKNRLTGRLDSNGE
-3491 NDVPSFRRQ
+3491 NDVAPFRRQ
-3500 KIGGELIAPAL
+3500 KVGGELIAPAF

-3527 TLVEQAPDDKTP
+3527 KLVEEAPDDKTP
-3539 LASRSKLA
+3539 FAARSKLA

-3565 INQLL
+3565 MGQLL
-3570 PLCKAIP
+3570 LLCKAIP

-3591 GSDATRHPEL
+3591 GSDATRHPQL
-3601 RASALTLLTQI
+3601 RAGALTLLTQI
-3612 VDHQHKR
+3612 VEHQHKR

-3634 QCKRLIDTNQLSP
+3634 HCKRLIDTNQFPP

-3655 QWTTASIEWADAH
+3655 QWATASIEWADAH
-3668 ARGPISRWHFREN
+3668 ARGPVSRWHFREN
-3681 EITHVAGYSHDYL
+3681 EVTHVAGYSHDYL
-3694 YFQSP
+3694 YYQSP

-3709 LATFGWRET
+3709 LATDGWRET
-3718 RLMYHGHWCGAQ
+3718 RLMYHAHWVGAQ
-3730 WTREVV
+3730 YTREVV

-3741 YSSWQS
+3741 TSSWQS
-3747 PKIEPKIEF
+3747 PKIEPKVEF
-3756 GEWCLMKLVVEP
+3756 GDWCLMKLAVEP
-3768 NKATYYIEDRKV
+3768 NKATYYINDRKV

-3787 QPDPWLGLMA
+3787 QPDPWLALMT

-3822 SARNDLVGWTASL
+3822 SARNDLVGWTPSL
-3835 YHDPMNNRQQNENE
+3835 YHDPMNNRQPNENE
-3849 NNSAWIKNN
+3849 NGNPNAWIKNN

-3864 QFIKTAGRKRPSLLR
+3864 QFVKTPGRKRASLLR

-3892 DFFYVPNETHVH
+3892 DFFYAPNETHVH

-3912 LLEPDGVQLHWLT
+3912 LLEPDGVKLHWLT
-3925 DAQWE
+3925 DAQWD

-3943 EHRRGPATLP
+3943 EHHRGPAALP
-3953 LKKDEWNHLQMTTRG
+3953 LKKDDWNHLQMTTKG
-3968 DTVQLKLNDADVYE
+3968 DTVLLKLNDTDVYE
-3982 GPIELTNQRQ
+3982 GPIALTNQRQ

-4010 YRGAWPKSLPT
+4010 YRGAWPKTLPS

-4026 FSNRGSKHFDLAEA
+4026 FSNMGPKYYDLADA
-4040 DLKTDFHWNF
+4040 DLKTDFDWNF

-4055 ALLKPWGVVKP
+4055 AILKPWGVVKP

-4075 LKLVRG
+4075 LKIVRG
-4081 EKATPEAIPLGYTWN
+4081 ENATPEAIPCGYTWN

-4110 DLQSKTEQTDWQI
+4110 DLQSKTEQPDWQI

-4131 IGGGWEDSI
+4131 IGGGYENSTHL
-4140 NMLHMGHRQRVNG
+4140 LHMGQRQRING
-4153 TSNVYTGHSVRVS
+4153 TSNVYTGHGIRVS
-4166 KQLESKYSEREAP
+4166 DKLESKYSERETP
-4179 EKSGK
+4179 EKSGR
-4184 IRIVRKGD
+4184 IRIVRKGTT
-4192 MAYYLYSKPESDD
+4192 AYYLYSRSEADD
-4205 WILLNSGP
+4205 WMLLNSGP
-4213 VTAAPLKGGNF
+4213 VSAAPLKGGNF

-4248 KGQTTQISKPYVF
+4248 HAQTTQNLKPYEF
-4261 AEDELTTKL
+4261 AEGELTTKL
-4270 AWKFQGARPASF
+4270 AWNFQGPKPEF
-4282 KIYGDLKTNRMEPVE
+4282 LNVFGDAKPNRMEPVT

-4302 VRGENGKD
+4302 VRE
-4310 AESFCG
+4310 ESSISDGGFCG
-4316 FIWNMDVKGD
+4316 FIWNTDVKGD

-4349 IEAQFDIGG
+4349 IEVQFDIGG

-4363 ENTNIIVGG
+4363 ENTNVVLGG
-4372 LRRQADKTLM
+4372 LRRQADKPVL
-4382 FGTHRIRVKDDFEWK
+4382 FVANRIRVKDDFDWK
-4397 HGSRDT
+4397 HGFRDA

-4413 RKGETAFI
+4413 RKGETAFY
-4421 LHSRSDSNE
+4421 LHSKPDSKE
-4430 WDLVYQG
+4430 WDLIYEG

-4451 RTEIPASTG
+4451 RSEIPASTG

-4465 EFTLKTKEPPKS
+4465 EFILKTK
-4477 ATP
+4477 

>member
-1 MGSAVVLKVIRLP
+1 MR
-14 DKIDG
+14 
-19 QGCPS
+19 
-24 NVEPC
+24 
-29 DRRSPLIDAMQNSV
+29 
-43 VDGFP
+43 
-48 TQAGQDK
+48 
-55 MPEYFPTDISRVRSR
+55 
-70 FPCDTRLATCQ
+70 
-81 VAGKGDKIHDQEAFV
+81 
-96 MSSLRFDW
+96 SSLRFDW
-104 LIQRRSVNRTRSLDC
+104 LLQRRSVAG
-119 ASGYGLRIGF
+119 ASGDAVRMGF
-129 RCLTLCF
+129 RWLSLCCLV
-136 LAGALMA
+136 GILMA
-143 CHLKAQEV
+143 CHLKGQEA
-151 DPEEAKE
+151 DPDEAKE

-186 VERGSLDGLVKN
+186 VERGSLDGLIKN
-198 YRDKTQTAKGAE
+198 YRDKTQTAKGAD

-398 EAVYLRTDDQSGLIM
+398 EAVYLRTDDQSGLIS
-413 YYETWIKKN
+413 YYEAWIKKN

-476 AEAIAQYE
+476 PEAIAQYE
-484 QLDKH
+484 QLDKY

-506 DTARDE
+506 DSARDE
-512 ATRKKDAAA
+512 VTRKTDAAA
-521 VWRRLTTAKPKDPLI
+521 VWRRLTTSKPKDPLI

-588 TTWRAI
+588 VTWRAI
-594 ADGKLKTAPNVA
+594 AEGKLKTAPNVA

-616 YLSEAVETNAE
+616 YLTEAVETNAE

-658 LSIVKKLAAN
+658 LAIVKNLAAN

-673 AWLMRE
+673 AWLMRD

-697 KDKDSKDP
+697 KDKDSKDAD
-705 EHWFWLG
+705 HWFWLG
-712 RAYEAERQMK
+712 RAYEAERQLK
-722 EAAQAVT
+722 EAAEAVA

-746 RIYESQNNLLAAVD
+746 RIYEAQNNLLAAVD
-760 INTRLAAIDRRYRT
+760 INTKLAAIDRRYRT

-798 DLIAAAPGNPESY
+798 DLIAAAPGNPETY

-861 IELYWRAFDKAANLD
+861 IELYWRAFDKAANLE

-949 LTQLIKLCESDGDL
+949 LTQLVKLCESDGDL
-963 DAAVKFQ
+963 EAAIKFQ

-1024 NQENYAQALT
+1024 NQENYSQALT

-1057 AKSKDKAAEAKSRF
+1057 AKSKDKAAEARSRF
-1071 EAILALKLNDDELTL
+1071 EAILALKLNDDEMTL
-1086 SAKNQLKKS
+1086 SAKNQLKKA

-1103 AQIQEMDPLMMRV
+1103 AQRIEMNPMLMRV

-1121 IRQAVGLDNQNYYG
+1121 IRQAIGLDNQNYYG

-1143 PHDYGTARIAC
+1143 PHDYGTARMAC
-1154 VGWLNLLARNEGK
+1154 FGWLNLLARNEGK
-1167 EEEFLNEHRG
+1167 EDEYLKEHRE
-1177 LGEKAEDLRGLRDW
+1177 LGEKAEDLRGLHDW
-1191 YYFASLTNNSKA
+1191 YYFASLTNNPKG
-1203 TYEILKKLSLRA
+1203 TYQILKKLSLRPDA
-1215 DTDVMTKTMYLA
+1215 DVTTKTMYLA
-1227 SLSNRGFVPGQ
+1227 SLTNRGFEPNQ

-1248 TEEAVETDEDDEEA
+1248 TEETAESDEDDEEM
-1262 QQRMPKLTAL
+1262 QQRMPKLAAL
-1272 DPEEMNHVME
+1272 DPDEINHVME
-1282 CYKSIDHST
+1282 CYKAIDDST
-1291 TMMTFGQSFLP
+1291 SMMTFGESLLH

-1316 ADKMFQDMISA
+1316 ADKMLSDVISA
-1327 AKEPVQIATL
+1327 AKEPLQIASL
-1337 LPEIVQKND
+1337 LPFVVQKND
-1346 YATAITLLDRLAE
+1346 YDTAIILLDRLAE
-1359 IKDDGAANQAQ
+1359 LKDDGAANQPQ
-1370 NPNGAFN
+1370 NPNGGFN
-1377 YAQYVSTPE
+1377 YAQYVSSPE

-1398 RAQKKAIGD
+1398 RAKKKAIGD
-1407 VLGLWDRYLK
+1407 VLGLWDRFLT
-1417 TAVARYEKQKAVP
+1417 TAVARYDKQKTVP

-1440 QFQYQQQGYVYVWQ
+1440 QFQYQQRGYVYVWH
-1454 GNNQQYV
+1454 GNNQQHV
-1461 NLAFPTANEIYNQS
+1461 NLDFPTANEIYDQS

-1481 QAFAIYKEADSSRDL
+1481 QAFAIYKDADSSRDL
-1496 VDHFQKTLSDPNTSE
+1496 IDHFQKKLSDPNTSE
-1511 TQRIFWQFGLGY
+1511 TQKIFWQFGLGY
-1523 LHWWMDEKDEA
+1523 LHWWMDEKDDA
-1534 LAVLAPATE
+1534 LAVLASATE
-1543 ALNDNVDMKFE
+1543 ALHDDVDMKFE
-1554 LAKLYE
+1554 LARLYE

-1601 RARAAADRL
+1601 RARTAAERL

-1673 AHQLLRRSSGGSTTM
+1673 AHQLLRRSNGASTTM
-1688 NAVARRRGNNQNGD
+1688 NAVARRRSNNPNGD

-1727 GQLKSS
+1727 GQLKSL
-1733 PKSQRLIETLIEYY
+1733 PKSQRLTETLIEYY
-1747 SANGE
+1747 TANGD

-1766 KQDDPQFRFSL
+1766 KQDDPQFRFNL
-1777 GQQLMNQGKHKEAVE
+1777 GQQLMHQGKHKEAVE
-1792 HFKVALKKDPKLA
+1792 HFKVALKKEPKLA

-1810 QIINSFQQADKLN
+1810 EIINSFQTADKLN

-1858 TQAVA
+1858 NQAIA
-1863 LFKRAWKD
+1863 LFKRAWKE

-1904 TETSILQ
+1904 TETSVLQ
-1911 NAGWPGFGQIQN
+1911 NAGWPGFGQIQS
-1923 WNGEG
+1923 WGGDG

-1983 AKVVLEKLLP
+1983 AKAALEKLLP

-2001 QYTRWEIGQELMPHE
+2001 QYTRWEIAQELMPHE
-2016 KCIDL
+2016 ACIDL
-2021 AIQYFEAASK
+2021 AIQYFEAAIK
-2031 DPEAM
+2031 DPDAM
-2036 TQNQFEYTPGK
+2036 TQNGFQYTPGK
-2047 PLVMLYKQRG
+2047 PLVTLYKQRG
-2057 RKSDARRVML
+2057 RKNDARRVML
-2067 EASKIKGT
+2067 EASKIKAT

-2094 LGNEMKSLGFP
+2094 LGNEMKAIGFP

-2118 SEDFVSAER
+2118 SDDFISAAR
-2127 VFGGGKNG
+2127 VFGGGKNA
-2135 TQQITRMKK
+2135 TEQIARMKK
-2144 QLETGFQTALKEIKP
+2144 QLETGFQTALKELKP
-2159 ELLPELLTGDDSK
+2159 ELLPELLTGDDPSK
-2172 KDKSSHIDLL
+2172 GESSVDLL
-2182 LLLESRD
+2182 LMLESRD
-2189 LDKTTMSSALSNLV
+2189 LDKTTMSSALSTLV
-2203 SGIASNPEMVAKT
+2203 SGIASNPQMVEKT
-2216 KTALSEIRANNPG
+2216 KTALGNIRATNPG

-2240 AETLKDTENQSAVVK
+2240 AGTLNDAENQTAVVK
-2255 QLVELVDER
+2255 QLVELVEQT
-2264 PLDPQPEKGGFTTK
+2264 PLEPQPEKGGFTTK
-2278 QRDAAKQ
+2278 QRDVARQ

-2293 RECLKHDSLRES
+2293 RECLKHESLRAS
-2305 GTKLGERALEA
+2305 GNKLGERALEA

-2324 YALAILREWG
+2324 YVLAILREWG
-2334 QLALQA
+2334 QLAIQA
-2340 GDKEVAEQRW
+2340 GDKEAAEKRW

-2362 EKTKKEGDAKTSSV
+2362 EKTKKEDGAKTSSID
-2376 GNPSRIVPL
+2376 NPSCIVPL
-2385 LAGLP
+2385 LVGLP
-2390 SSSAERQNEIRWK
+2390 SSSAERHNERGFQT
-2403 ATASPRT
+2403 TASPRT
-2410 PKQWHIK
+2410 PKQWHITT
-2417 AGLSRWEM
+2417 GLSRWEM
-2425 MLAPALVGQATL
+2425 MLAPAVVGQATL
-2437 SVPIRSATP
+2437 LVPIRSAMP
-2446 PAAAAGTKGNVITLA
+2446 PAAPAGAKGNVITLA
-2461 QFEQATQIAKL
+2461 QFEQAAQIAKL

-2480 LSVKAMS
+2480 LSVKAMAV
-2487 LALQSGPPI
+2487 ALQAGPPI
-2496 EAIQAID
+2496 EAIQVID

-2509 ASRNPNNQNEQSQL
+2509 ATRNPNNQNEQSQL
-2523 TLKIEE
+2523 TVKIEE
-2529 RLTGI
+2529 RLTAL

-2539 QKGFSDDVV
+2539 QKGFSDEVV

-2560 RPLEVFLYPK
+2560 RPLEVFLYPR
-2570 PLNLNPNQPPQSIGS
+2570 PLNQNPNQAPQSVGS
-2585 LLVKAALQ
+2585 LLVKAAMK
-2593 ANKIDEVKQLL
+2593 ANKVDEVKQLL

-2618 VLLAQLAIAT
+2618 VLLAQLALAT
-2628 RDNALATEQIEM
+2628 RDNATATDQIEL

-2679 RAVDHFTQNG
+2679 RAVDHFTQNA

-2700 VRSFRFALARLH
+2700 LRSFRFALARLH
-2712 FQNKNVEGGKK
+2712 FQNKNVDGGKK
-2723 HLEEYLNYLTPVYA
+2723 HLEEYLNYLTPLYA

-2773 RYADLPIVNNYNQEG
+2773 RYADLPIVNNYGQEG
-2788 PSRATTTI
+2788 PSRAGTTI
-2796 LSGLATIPA
+2796 LSGLATIPS
-2805 AERYELLKVWSLP
+2805 AERYELLKAWSLP
-2818 TPERKSIRVIGNLI
+2818 TAERKSIRVIGNLV

-2838 TSFDALRGD
+2838 ASFDVLRGD
-2847 VPRGPRVSELASTAG
+2847 VPRGPRVAELASTAG
-2862 LLVAAAAETKKLDE
+2862 LLVAAAAEAKQLDE
-2876 LRDLLIPHAE
+2876 LRDALIPHAE

-2899 QIARGDGAEQLPAL
+2899 QIARGEGAEQLPAL
-2913 RKYVDERKKVAGGSA
+2913 RKYVDERKKVAGGGT
-2928 GDEDG
+2928 GDEDS
-2933 DDDGNNQSWA
+2933 DENGNNQSRA

-2958 NIRPVGRELALQ
+2958 NLRPVGRELALQ
-2970 FVNQASRHHENMLMV
+2970 FVNQAGRFQDQLLMAI
-2985 MGRREYYTPTVGP
+2985 GRREYYTPTVGP

-3003 MNHEPWNTD
+3003 MNHESWNTD
-3012 LNHWTAGAVV
+3012 LKHWTAAAVV

-3028 AGALPM
+3028 AGAVPM
-3034 WWIGHDGQIAHLFGP
+3034 WWIGHDGQIAHLCGP
-3049 DTSHLYLKYP
+3049 DASHLYLKYP
-3059 LGGEFEVTCDA
+3059 LVGEFDVTCDA
-3070 WLGPWGECDLGY
+3070 WLGSWGECDLGY
-3082 GGVIYHGLN
+3082 GGIVYHGLN

-3096 QIISVGNR
+3096 QIMSVGNR
-3104 VDTVHKPD
+3104 VDSVHKPD

-3146 PSSASPWLFV
+3146 PSSASPWLFI
-3156 HCDKVWMTALQNLKI
+3156 HCDKVWLTALQNLKI
-3171 TGNPVIPREIALV
+3171 TGNPVIPREITMV
-3184 KGDNLLG
+3184 KGDSLLG
-3191 WVTEFYGER
+3191 WVTEFYGEH
-3200 QPNRDPNRV
+3200 QPNRDPDRV
-3209 LENDS
+3209 SNNES
-3214 GQPTETPEFDW
+3214 GQPTETPDFDW
-3225 WAKDGVIHGR
+3225 WAKEGVIHGR
-3235 HQPLSGLGKPT
+3235 HQALSGLGKPT
-3246 VQQSRLHYDRPIQDS
+3246 VQQSRLHYDRPVQDG

-3271 SGSAVTDVA
+3271 SGIAGTDVA

-3286 SFLFDPE
+3286 AFLFDSE

-3300 TDGSSP
+3300 TDGSTP
-3306 EDAYGGLAADNVVV
+3306 EDAYGGLAADNVLV
-3320 EQSIQRGKVNLKNRD
+3320 EPSIQHGKVDLKDRA

-3342 LKDGVVTLSLNESV
+3342 LKDSIVTLSLNESV

-3372 YHDKNATAVQI
+3372 YHDKNATAVQV
-3383 RNIVLTGDWPAMLS
+3383 RNIVLTGDWPEMLS

-3403 LLAPA
+3403 LLAPS
-3408 HERTPQE
+3408 HQRTPQE

-3424 EKFHTSGLED
+3424 EKFHTSV
-3434 LLLQTRAMAPEAQYE
+3434 
-3449 SLKHWV
+3449 V
-3455 LPNDD
+3455 L
-3460 HANYRLFGDFT
+3460 HAD
-3471 SDNGI
+3471 GI
-3476 PTKNRLTGRIDSNGD
+3476 L
-3491 NDVPSFRRQ
+3491 
-3500 KIGGELIAPAL
+3500 
-3511 DLVDV
+3511 
-3516 AKKLNRLDELA
+3516 
-3527 TLVEQAPDDKTP
+3527 
-3539 LASRSKLA
+3539 
-3547 MQIMINT
+3547 
-3554 AKGDF
+3554 
-3559 AKSNEG
+3559 
-3565 INQLL
+3565 
-3570 PLCKAIP
+3570 
-3577 ENARMVKRWPEVLV
+3577 
-3591 GSDATRHPEL
+3591 L
-3601 RASALTLLTQI
+3601 RAF
-3612 VDHQHKR
+3612 R
-3619 GLGEMWE
+3619 
-3626 GRTTGLRD
+3626 
-3634 QCKRLIDTNQLSP
+3634 
-3647 AGGSSPKG
+3647 
-3655 QWTTASIEWADAH
+3655 
-3668 ARGPISRWHFREN
+3668 AR
-3681 EITHVAGYSHDYL
+3681 
-3694 YFQSP
+3694 
-3699 LRGSFTVEAE
+3699 
-3709 LATFGWRET
+3709 ATFSR
-3718 RLMYHGHWCGAQ
+3718 M
-3730 WTREVV
+3730 
-3736 DLGDL
+3736 
-3741 YSSWQS
+3741 SS
-3747 PKIEPKIEF
+3747 
-3756 GEWCLMKLVVEP
+3756 
-3768 NKATYYIEDRKV
+3768 
-3780 HEQTLPD
+3780 
-3787 QPDPWLGLMA
+3787 
-3797 WGNLS
+3797 
-3802 GGARMIRI
+3802 
-3810 KGQPEIPEQLNL
+3810 
-3822 SARNDLVGWTASL
+3822 
-3835 YHDPMNNRQQNENE
+3835 
-3849 NNSAWIKNN
+3849 
-3858 DEIVGQ
+3858 
-3864 QFIKTAGRKRPSLLR
+3864 
-3879 YHRPLVED
+3879 
-3887 SVVDY
+3887 
-3892 DFFYVPNETHVH
+3892 
-3904 PALGRMAF
+3904 AF
-3912 LLEPDGVQLHWLT
+3912 LVQT
-3925 DAQWE
+3925 NVF
-3930 RSGLAPDNVESNP
+3930 GLA
-3943 EHRRGPATLP
+3943 L
-3953 LKKDEWNHLQMTTRG
+3953 
-3968 DTVQLKLNDADVYE
+3968 
-3982 GPIELTNQRQ
+3982 
-3992 LGLFHYVEE
+3992 
-4001 TAVRVKNVV
+4001 
-4010 YRGAWPKSLPT
+4010 
-4021 LKEQE
+4021 
-4026 FSNRGSKHFDLAEA
+4026 
-4040 DLKTDFHWNF
+4040 
-4050 QGANP
+4050 
-4055 ALLKPWGVVKP
+4055 
-4066 NLMEPVEGG
+4066 
-4075 LKLVRG
+4075 
-4081 EKATPEAIPLGYTWN
+4081 
-4096 SDIQGDF
+4096 
-4103 DVTLSYR
+4103 
-4110 DLQSKTEQTDWQI
+4110 
-4123 PRVELHLY
+4123 
-4131 IGGGWEDSI
+4131 
-4140 NMLHMGHRQRVNG
+4140 
-4153 TSNVYTGHSVRVS
+4153 
-4166 KQLESKYSEREAP
+4166 
-4179 EKSGK
+4179 
-4184 IRIVRKGD
+4184 
-4192 MAYYLYSKPESDD
+4192 
-4205 WILLNSGP
+4205 
-4213 VTAAPLKGGNF
+4213 
-4224 CLRAEMPTS
+4224 
-4233 SASVVFTGLTIRSNK
+4233 
-4248 KGQTTQISKPYVF
+4248 
-4261 AEDELTTKL
+4261 
-4270 AWKFQGARPASF
+4270 
-4282 KIYGDLKTNRMEPVE
+4282 
-4297 NGLKL
+4297 
-4302 VRGENGKD
+4302 
-4310 AESFCG
+4310 
-4316 FIWNMDVKGD
+4316 
-4326 VEVTIGYR
+4326 
-4334 DFVSKTEQK
+4334 
-4343 DWQAPR
+4343 
-4349 IEAQFDIGG
+4349 
-4358 GWNDP
+4358 
-4363 ENTNIIVGG
+4363 
-4372 LRRQADKTLM
+4372 
-4382 FGTHRIRVKDDFEWK
+4382 
-4397 HGSRDT
+4397 
-4403 TEASGRLRFV
+4403 
-4413 RKGETAFI
+4413 
-4421 LHSRSDSNE
+4421 
-4430 WDLVYQG
+4430 
-4437 PIGNAPLKGGNFGL
+4437 
-4451 RTEIPASTG
+4451 
-4460 ELVLT
+4460 
-4465 EFTLKTKEPPKS
+4465 
-4477 ATP
+4477 

>member
-1 MGSAVVLKVIRLP
+1 
-14 DKIDG
+14 
-19 QGCPS
+19 
-24 NVEPC
+24 
-29 DRRSPLIDAMQNSV
+29 
-43 VDGFP
+43 
-48 TQAGQDK
+48 
-55 MPEYFPTDISRVRSR
+55 
-70 FPCDTRLATCQ
+70 
-81 VAGKGDKIHDQEAFV
+81 
-96 MSSLRFDW
+96 MSSLRFEW
-104 LIQRRSVNRTRSLDC
+104 LIQRRPKARALPATPWEGEAPAEPLIQGVYLLRGAAE
-119 ASGYGLRIGF
+119 ASRLRKPRVGF
-129 RCLTLCF
+129 RWLTLCCVV
-136 LAGALMA
+136 GALMA

-186 VERGSLDGLVKN
+186 VERGSLDPLIKT

-210 AGTAWMIVGLLESLR
+210 AGVAWMIVGLLESLR

-240 LVKDNYLASYY
+240 LAKDNYLASYY

-338 RYQGLAKTTKD
+338 RFQGLAKTTKD

-398 EAVYLRTDDQSGLIM
+398 EAVYLRTDDQSGLIS

-422 AEDLEAVSRLSRLLA
+422 TEDLEAVSRLSRLLA

-468 QLMYEQKY
+468 QLIYEQKY
-476 AEAIAQYE
+476 PEAIAQYE
-484 QLDKH
+484 QLDKY

-512 ATRKKDAAA
+512 ATRKKDAAS

-573 LGEYFHTLKRKDEAM
+573 LGEYFHTLKRKDEAL

-616 YLSEAVETNAE
+616 YLAEAVETNAD

-639 VKQADLLAQADQH
+639 VKQVDLLAQADQH

-658 LSIVKKLAAN
+658 LAIVKKLSAN

-673 AWLMRE
+673 ASLMRE
-679 LRELQAVNK
+679 LRELQALNK
-688 LKERIAELE
+688 LKERIAELA
-697 KDKDSKDP
+697 KDKDSKDA

-722 EAAQAVT
+722 EAAEAIT

-746 RIYESQNNLLAAVD
+746 RIYEAQNNLLAAVD
-760 INTRLAAIDRRYRT
+760 INTKLAAIDRRYRT

-798 DLIAAAPGNPESY
+798 DLIAAAPGNPETY

-861 IELYWRAFDKAANLD
+861 IELYWRAFDKAGNLD

-949 LTQLIKLCESDGDL
+949 LTQLVKLCESDGDL
-963 DAAVKFQ
+963 EAAVKFQ

-1024 NQENYAQALT
+1024 NQENYSQALT
-1034 VVEKLT
+1034 VAEKLT

-1046 WELIYREGVAL
+1046 WELLYREGVAL
-1057 AKSKDKAAEAKSRF
+1057 AKSKNKAAEARSRF
-1071 EAILALKLNDDELTL
+1071 EAILALKLNDDEMTL
-1086 SAKNQLKKS
+1086 SAKNQLKKA

-1103 AQIQEMDPLMMRV
+1103 AQQFEMNPMLMRV

-1121 IRQAVGLDNQNYYG
+1121 IRQAIGLDNQNYYG

-1143 PHDYGTARIAC
+1143 PHDYGTARMAC
-1154 VGWLNLLARNEGK
+1154 FGWLDLLARNEGK
-1167 EEEFLNEHRG
+1167 EDEFLKERRD
-1177 LGEKAEDLRGLRDW
+1177 LGEKAEDLRGLHDW
-1191 YYFASLTNNSKA
+1191 YYFASLTNNQKD
-1203 TYEILKKLSLRA
+1203 TYGILKKLSLRPDA
-1215 DTDVMTKTMYLA
+1215 DVATKTMYLA
-1227 SLSNRGFVPGQ
+1227 SLTSRGFVPGQ

-1248 TEEAVETDEDDEEA
+1248 TEETDETDEDDEET
-1262 QQRMPKLTAL
+1262 QQRMPKLAAL
-1272 DPEEMNHVME
+1272 DPDEMNHVMA
-1282 CYKSIDHST
+1282 CYKAIDDST
-1291 TMMTFGQSFLP
+1291 SMMTFGQTFLQ
-1302 IVAAELKRAGRKDE
+1302 IVAAELKRAGRKEE
-1316 ADKMFQDMISA
+1316 ADNMLKNVISE
-1327 AKEPVQIATL
+1327 AKEPLQIASL
-1337 LPEIVQKND
+1337 LPFVVQKND
-1346 YATAITLLDRLAE
+1346 YDTAITLLDRLAE
-1359 IKDDGAANQAQ
+1359 LKDDGAANQAQ
-1370 NPNGAFN
+1370 NLNGAFN

-1407 VLGLWDRYLK
+1407 VIGLWDRFLA

-1440 QFQYQQQGYVYVWQ
+1440 FQYQQRGYVYVWR
-1454 GNNQQYV
+1454 GNNQQHV
-1461 NLAFPTANEIYNQS
+1461 NLNFPSANEIYDQPS
-1475 TIQMLY
+1475 IQMLY
-1481 QAFAIYKEADSSRDL
+1481 QAFAIYKDADSSRDL
-1496 VDHFQKTLSDPNTSE
+1496 IDHFQKKLSDPNTSE
-1511 TQRIFWQFGLGY
+1511 IQKIFWQFGLGY

-1543 ALNDNVDMKFE
+1543 ALNDNTDMKFE
-1554 LAKLYE
+1554 LARLYE
-1560 QRGEHEQALEIV
+1560 QRGEHEQALAIV

-1601 RARAAADRL
+1601 RARTAAERL

-1673 AHQLLRRSSGGSTTM
+1673 AHQLLRRSSGASTTM
-1688 NAVARRRGNNQNGD
+1688 NAVARRRSNNPNGD

-1733 PKSQRLIETLIEYY
+1733 PKSQRLTETLIEYY
-1747 SANGE
+1747 TASGD
-1752 TKKVEEMTAKIAET
+1752 TKKVEDLTAKIAET
-1766 KQDDPQFRFSL
+1766 KQDDPQFRFNL

-1810 QIINSFQQADKLN
+1810 EIINSFQAADKLN
-1823 DLAGVIDEMDF
+1823 DLAAVIDEMDF

-1858 TQAVA
+1858 NQAIA

-1911 NAGWPGFGQIQN
+1911 NAGWPGFGQIQS
-1923 WNGEG
+1923 WGGDG

-1983 AKVVLEKLLP
+1983 AKMALEKLLP

-2016 KCIDL
+2016 KCVDL
-2021 AIQYFEAASK
+2021 AIQYFEAAIK
-2031 DPEAM
+2031 DPDAM
-2036 TQNQFEYTPGK
+2036 AQNGFQYTPGK
-2047 PLVMLYKQRG
+2047 PLVTLYKQQG
-2057 RKSDARRVML
+2057 RKNDARRVML
-2067 EASKIKGT
+2067 EASKVKPS
-2075 RNRGNE
+2075 RYQGNE

-2094 LGNEMKSLGFP
+2094 LGNEMKAIGFP

-2118 SEDFVSAER
+2118 SDDFISAAR
-2127 VFGGGKNG
+2127 VFGGGTNG
-2135 TQQITRMKK
+2135 TQQVARMKK
-2144 QLETGFQTALKEIKP
+2144 QLETGFQTALKELKP
-2159 ELLPELLTGDDSK
+2159 ELLPELLTGDDPTKGGPSV
-2172 KDKSSHIDLL
+2172 DLL
-2182 LLLESRD
+2182 LILESRD

-2203 SGIASNPEMVAKT
+2203 AGIASHPQMVEKT
-2216 KTALSEIRANNPG
+2216 KTALSNIRATSPG
-2229 DFAVLI
+2229 DFAALI

-2240 AETLKDTENQSAVVK
+2240 AGTLNDTENQAAVVK
-2255 QLVELVDER
+2255 QLVELVDAT
-2264 PLDPQPEKGGFTTK
+2264 PLEPQPEKGGYTTK
-2278 QRDAAKQ
+2278 QRDIAKQ

-2293 RECLKHDSLRES
+2293 RECLKHDSLRAS
-2305 GTKLGERALEA
+2305 GIKLGERALEA
-2316 ARRQTDHG
+2316 ARRQSDHG

-2334 QLALQA
+2334 QIALQT
-2340 GDKEVAEQRW
+2340 GDKEAAEQRW

-2362 EKTKKEGDAKTSSV
+2362 EKTKKEDGPKTSSI
-2376 GNPSRIVPL
+2376 GDPSGIVPL
-2385 LAGLP
+2385 LVGLP
-2390 SSSAERQNEIRWK
+2390 SSSAERHNELRVQDTASPKTPKQWHNTTGLSLETLPLLVGLSSSS
-2403 ATASPRT
+2403 AERHNELRFQDTASPRT
-2410 PKQWHIK
+2410 PKQWHMK
-2417 AGLSRWEM
+2417 TGLSRWEM
-2425 MLAPALVGQATL
+2425 MLAPAVVGQATF
-2437 SVPIRSATP
+2437 SVPIRMATP
-2446 PAAAAGTKGNVITLA
+2446 PAAPPAGTKGNVITLA
-2461 QFEQATQIAKL
+2461 QFEQAAQIAKL

-2480 LSVKAMS
+2480 LSIKAMT
-2487 LALQSGPPI
+2487 LALQAGPPI

-2509 ASRNPNNQNEQSQL
+2509 ATRNPNNQNEQSQL
-2523 TLKIEE
+2523 TVKVEE
-2529 RLTGI
+2529 RLTAL
-2534 ERLWR
+2534 ERLWQ
-2539 QKGFSDDVV
+2539 QKGFSDEVI

-2560 RPLEVFLYPK
+2560 RPLEVFLYPR
-2570 PLNLNPNQPPQSIGS
+2570 PLNQNPNQPPQSVGS
-2585 LLVKAALQ
+2585 LLVKAALK
-2593 ANKIDEVKQLL
+2593 ANKVDEVKQLL

-2618 VLLAQLAIAT
+2618 VLLAQLALAT
-2628 RDNALATEQIEM
+2628 RDNATATEQIEL

-2679 RAVDHFTQNG
+2679 RAVDHLTQNAT
-2689 QQGRGNVQEEP
+2689 QGRGNVQEEP
-2700 VRSFRFALARLH
+2700 IRSFRFALARLH
-2712 FQNKNVEGGKK
+2712 FKNQNAEGGKK
-2723 HLEEYLNYLTPVYA
+2723 HLEEYLNYLTPLYS

-2773 RYADLPIVNNYNQEG
+2773 RYADLPIVNNYGQEG
-2788 PSRATTTI
+2788 PSRAGTTI
-2796 LSGLATIPA
+2796 LSGLASIPS
-2805 AERYELLKVWSLP
+2805 AERYELLKAWSLP
-2818 TPERKSIRVIGNLI
+2818 TAERKSIRVIGNLV

-2847 VPRGPRVSELASTAG
+2847 VPRGPRVPELASTAG
-2862 LLVAAAAETKKLDE
+2862 LLVAAAAEAKQLDE
-2876 LRDLLIPHAE
+2876 LRDALIPHAE

-2899 QIARGDGAEQLPAL
+2899 QIARGEGAEQLPAL
-2913 RKYVDERKKVAGGSA
+2913 RKYVDERKKIAGGGT

-2933 DDDGNNQSWA
+2933 DDNGNNQSRA

-2958 NIRPVGRELALQ
+2958 SLRPIGRELALQ
-2970 FVNQASRHHENMLMV
+2970 FVNQAGRFQEQLLMAI
-2985 MGRREYYTPTVGP
+2985 GRREYYTPTVGP

-3003 MNHEPWNTD
+3003 MNHESWNTD
-3012 LNHWTAGAVV
+3012 LKHWTAGAVV
-3022 SARTEA
+3022 SARAEA

-3034 WWIGHDGQIAHLFGP
+3034 WWIGHDGQIAHLCGP
-3049 DTSHLYLKYP
+3049 DASHLYLKYP
-3059 LGGEFEVTCDA
+3059 LMGEFEVTCDA

-3082 GGVIYHGLN
+3082 GGIVYHGLN

-3096 QIISVGNR
+3096 QIMSVGNR
-3104 VDTVHKPD
+3104 VDSVHKPD

-3146 PSSASPWLFV
+3146 PSSASPWLFI
-3156 HCDKVWMTALQNLKI
+3156 HCDKVWLTALQNLKI
-3171 TGNPVIPREIALV
+3171 TGNPVIPREVVLV
-3184 KGDNLLG
+3184 RGDNMLG
-3191 WVTEFYGER
+3191 WVTEFYGEH
-3200 QPNRDPNRV
+3200 QPNRDPDRV
-3209 LENDS
+3209 IDNES
-3214 GQPTETPEFDW
+3214 GQPTEPPEFDW
-3225 WAKDGVIHGR
+3225 WAKEGIIYGR
-3235 HQPLSGLGKPT
+3235 HQALSGLGKPT
-3246 VQQSRLHYDRPIQDS
+3246 VQQSRLHYDRPMQDG

-3271 SGSAVTDVA
+3271 SGSTGTDVA

-3286 SFLFDPE
+3286 AFLFNAE

-3306 EDAYGGLAADNVVV
+3306 EDAYGGLTADNVVV
-3320 EQSIQRGKVNLKNRD
+3320 EQPIQRGKVHLKDRD

-3342 LKDGVVTLSLNESV
+3342 LKDSMVTLSLNESV

-3372 YHDKNATAVQI
+3372 YHDKNATAVQV
-3383 RNIVLTGDWPAMLS
+3383 RNIVLTGDWPETLS

-3403 LLAPA
+3403 LLAPS
-3408 HERTPQE
+3408 HVRTPQE
-3415 RRNFGRTID
+3415 RRNLGRTID

-3434 LLLQTRAMAPEAQYE
+3434 LLVQTRAMAPEAQYE
-3449 SLKHWV
+3449 ALKHWV

-3460 HANYRLFGDFT
+3460 HANYRLFADFT

-3476 PTKNRLTGRIDSNGD
+3476 PIKNRLTGRLDSNGD
-3491 NDVPSFRRQ
+3491 GNLPSFRRQ
-3500 KIGGELIAPAL
+3500 KVGGELIAPAF

-3516 AKKLNRLDELA
+3516 AKQLNRLDELA
-3527 TLVEQAPDDKTP
+3527 KLVEEAPDDKTP
-3539 LASRSKLA
+3539 LSARSKLA
-3547 MQIMINT
+3547 MQ
-3554 AKGDF
+3554 
-3559 AKSNEG
+3559 
-3565 INQLL
+3565 
-3570 PLCKAIP
+3570 
-3577 ENARMVKRWPEVLV
+3577 
-3591 GSDATRHPEL
+3591 
-3601 RASALTLLTQI
+3601 
-3612 VDHQHKR
+3612 
-3619 GLGEMWE
+3619 
-3626 GRTTGLRD
+3626 
-3634 QCKRLIDTNQLSP
+3634 
-3647 AGGSSPKG
+3647 
-3655 QWTTASIEWADAH
+3655 
-3668 ARGPISRWHFREN
+3668 
-3681 EITHVAGYSHDYL
+3681 
-3694 YFQSP
+3694 
-3699 LRGSFTVEAE
+3699 
-3709 LATFGWRET
+3709 
-3718 RLMYHGHWCGAQ
+3718 
-3730 WTREVV
+3730 
-3736 DLGDL
+3736 
-3741 YSSWQS
+3741 
-3747 PKIEPKIEF
+3747 
-3756 GEWCLMKLVVEP
+3756 
-3768 NKATYYIEDRKV
+3768 
-3780 HEQTLPD
+3780 
-3787 QPDPWLGLMA
+3787 
-3797 WGNLS
+3797 
-3802 GGARMIRI
+3802 
-3810 KGQPEIPEQLNL
+3810 
-3822 SARNDLVGWTASL
+3822 
-3835 YHDPMNNRQQNENE
+3835 
-3849 NNSAWIKNN
+3849 
-3858 DEIVGQ
+3858 
-3864 QFIKTAGRKRPSLLR
+3864 
-3879 YHRPLVED
+3879 
-3887 SVVDY
+3887 
-3892 DFFYVPNETHVH
+3892 
-3904 PALGRMAF
+3904 
-3912 LLEPDGVQLHWLT
+3912 
-3925 DAQWE
+3925 
-3930 RSGLAPDNVESNP
+3930 
-3943 EHRRGPATLP
+3943 
-3953 LKKDEWNHLQMTTRG
+3953 
-3968 DTVQLKLNDADVYE
+3968 
-3982 GPIELTNQRQ
+3982 
-3992 LGLFHYVEE
+3992 
-4001 TAVRVKNVV
+4001 
-4010 YRGAWPKSLPT
+4010 
-4021 LKEQE
+4021 
-4026 FSNRGSKHFDLAEA
+4026 
-4040 DLKTDFHWNF
+4040 
-4050 QGANP
+4050 
-4055 ALLKPWGVVKP
+4055 
-4066 NLMEPVEGG
+4066 
-4075 LKLVRG
+4075 
-4081 EKATPEAIPLGYTWN
+4081 
-4096 SDIQGDF
+4096 
-4103 DVTLSYR
+4103 
-4110 DLQSKTEQTDWQI
+4110 
-4123 PRVELHLY
+4123 
-4131 IGGGWEDSI
+4131 
-4140 NMLHMGHRQRVNG
+4140 
-4153 TSNVYTGHSVRVS
+4153 
-4166 KQLESKYSEREAP
+4166 
-4179 EKSGK
+4179 
-4184 IRIVRKGD
+4184 
-4192 MAYYLYSKPESDD
+4192 
-4205 WILLNSGP
+4205 
-4213 VTAAPLKGGNF
+4213 
-4224 CLRAEMPTS
+4224 
-4233 SASVVFTGLTIRSNK
+4233 
-4248 KGQTTQISKPYVF
+4248 
-4261 AEDELTTKL
+4261 
-4270 AWKFQGARPASF
+4270 
-4282 KIYGDLKTNRMEPVE
+4282 
-4297 NGLKL
+4297 
-4302 VRGENGKD
+4302 
-4310 AESFCG
+4310 
-4316 FIWNMDVKGD
+4316 
-4326 VEVTIGYR
+4326 
-4334 DFVSKTEQK
+4334 
-4343 DWQAPR
+4343 
-4349 IEAQFDIGG
+4349 
-4358 GWNDP
+4358 
-4363 ENTNIIVGG
+4363 
-4372 LRRQADKTLM
+4372 
-4382 FGTHRIRVKDDFEWK
+4382 
-4397 HGSRDT
+4397 
-4403 TEASGRLRFV
+4403 
-4413 RKGETAFI
+4413 
-4421 LHSRSDSNE
+4421 
-4430 WDLVYQG
+4430 
-4437 PIGNAPLKGGNFGL
+4437 
-4451 RTEIPASTG
+4451 
-4460 ELVLT
+4460 
-4465 EFTLKTKEPPKS
+4465 
-4477 ATP
+4477 

>member
-1 MGSAVVLKVIRLP
+1 MASQRKPGKTKCLSIFRDTIHA
-14 DKIDG
+14 
-19 QGCPS
+19 
-24 NVEPC
+24 
-29 DRRSPLIDAMQNSV
+29 SV
-43 VDGFP
+43 SF
-48 TQAGQDK
+48 
-55 MPEYFPTDISRVRSR
+55 FLR
-70 FPCDTRLATCQ
+70 DTRLASRQ
-81 VAGKGDKIHDQEAFV
+81 VAGNKAIKFHDQEAFV

-104 LIQRRSVNRTRSLDC
+104 LIQSKSKARGLPVTPSEGEAPAELPSRCVDLLRGSAA
-119 ASGYGLRIGF
+119 ASPSRKTTAGF
-129 RCLTLCF
+129 RWLGVCCLVGVLI
-136 LAGALMA
+136 AS
-143 CHLKAQEV
+143 HLKAQEV

-186 VERGSLDGLVKN
+186 VERGTLDGLIKN
-198 YRDKTQTAKGAE
+198 YRDKSQTAKGAD

-338 RYQGLAKTTKD
+338 RYQSLVKITKD
-349 KYRQSLFQMEAA
+349 KYRQSLFQMESS

-398 EAVYLRTDDQSGLIM
+398 EAVYLRTDDQSGLIT

-476 AEAIAQYE
+476 PEAIAQYE
-484 QLDKH
+484 QLDKY

-506 DTARDE
+506 DTTRDE

-550 DEALELYQKAI
+550 DEALEQYQKAI
-561 SLAPEQAQYREY
+561 SLAPDQAQYREY
-573 LGEYFHTLKRKDEAM
+573 LGEYFHTLKRKDEAL

-594 ADGKLKTAPNVA
+594 AEGKLKTAPNVA

-616 YLSEAVETNAE
+616 YLAEAVETNAE

-658 LSIVKKLAAN
+658 LTIVKKLAAN

-673 AWLMRE
+673 AWLNRE

-697 KDKDSKDP
+697 QDKDSRDAD
-705 EHWFWLG
+705 HWFWLG

-722 EAAQAVT
+722 EASQAVT

-746 RIYESQNNLLAAVD
+746 RIYEAQNNLLAAVD

-798 DLIAAAPGNPESY
+798 DLIAAAPGNPETY

-822 EAEEG
+822 ESEEG

-861 IELYWRAFDKAANLD
+861 IELYWRAFDKASNLE

-935 LEKLLTEETRDVQL
+935 LEKLLTEETRDIQL
-949 LTQLIKLCESDGDL
+949 LNQLVKLCESDGDL
-963 DAAVKFQ
+963 EAAVKFQ

-984 RLAQLL
+984 RLAQLM

-1034 VVEKLT
+1034 IAEKLS

-1071 EAILALKLNDDELTL
+1071 EAILALKLNDDEMTL
-1086 SAKNQLKKS
+1086 SAKNRLKKA

-1103 AQIQEMDPLMMRV
+1103 VQTTEMNPMLMRT
-1116 QSTWQ
+1116 QSTWE
-1121 IRQAVGLDNQNYYG
+1121 IRQAIGLDNQNYYG
-1135 GGQQPFWT
+1135 NGQQPLWT
-1143 PHDYGTARIAC
+1143 PHDYGAARMAC
-1154 VGWLNLLARNEGK
+1154 FGWLNLLARNEGK
-1167 EEEFLNEHRG
+1167 EDEFLKEHRER
-1177 LGEKAEDLRGLRDW
+1177 GEKAEDPRGLHDW
-1191 YYFASLTNNSKA
+1191 YYFASLTNNQKA
-1203 TYEILKKLSLRA
+1203 TYEILKKLSLRPDA
-1215 DTDVMTKTMYLA
+1215 DVTTKTMYLA
-1227 SLSNRGFVPGQ
+1227 SLSSRGFAPGQ
-1238 VDEDGDPIEM
+1238 VDADGDPVLM
-1248 TEEAVETDEDDEEA
+1248 TEETAEADEDDEET
-1262 QQRMPKLTAL
+1262 QQRMPKLAAL
-1272 DPEEMNHVME
+1272 DPDEMNHVME
-1282 CYKSIDHST
+1282 CYKSIDDT
-1291 TMMTFGQSFLP
+1291 TAMMQFGQMFLQV
-1302 IVAAELKRAGRKDE
+1302 VAAELKRAGRKDE
-1316 ADKMFQDMISA
+1316 ADKMLNDVISA
-1327 AKEPVQIATL
+1327 AKEPAQIASL
-1337 LPEIVQKND
+1337 LPEVVQKND
-1346 YATAITLLDRLAE
+1346 DATAIILLDRLAE
-1359 IKDDGAANQAQ
+1359 FKDDEGANQTQ
-1370 NPNGAFN
+1370 NPNGVFN
-1377 YAQYVSTPE
+1377 YAQYVSTAE
-1386 YQSQILAQLMAK
+1386 YQSQILAQLMSK
-1398 RAQKKAIGD
+1398 RAKKKAIGD
-1407 VLGLWDRYLK
+1407 VLELWDRYLT
-1417 TAVARYEKQKAVP
+1417 TAVARYEKQKSIP

-1440 QFQYQQQGYVYVWQ
+1440 FLYQQQGYVYVWQ

-1461 NLAFPTANEIYNQS
+1461 NLAFPAANEIYNQS

-1481 QAFAIYKEADSSRDL
+1481 QAFSIYKDADSSRDL
-1496 VDHFQKTLSDPNTSE
+1496 VDHFQKKLSDPNTSE
-1511 TQRIFWQFGLGY
+1511 TQKIFWQFGLGY
-1523 LHWWMDEKDEA
+1523 LHWWLDEKDEA

-1543 ALNDNVDMKFE
+1543 RLNDNVDMTFE
-1554 LAKLYE
+1554 LARLYE
-1560 QRGEHEQALEIV
+1560 QRGEHERALAIV

-1587 ITALRMAVNSGNID
+1587 VSALRMAVNSGNID
-1601 RARAAADRL
+1601 RARTAAERL

-1673 AHQLLRRSSGGSTTM
+1673 AHQLLRRSSGSSTTM
-1688 NAVARRRGNNQNGD
+1688 NALARRSGNNPNGD
-1702 SGLRQQALT
+1702 SSLRQQALT

-1727 GQLKSS
+1727 GQLKSA

-1747 SANGE
+1747 TANGD

-1766 KQDDPQFRFSL
+1766 KQDDPQFRFNL

-1792 HFKVALKKDPKLA
+1792 HFKVVLKKEPKLA
-1805 RNNFY
+1805 RNGFY

-1823 DLAGVIDEMDF
+1823 DLTSVIDEMDF

-1893 IYDYARQGIIP
+1893 IYDYARQGIVP

-1911 NAGWPGFGQIQN
+1911 NAGWPGFGQIQS
-1923 WNGEG
+1923 WGGDG

-1939 IAATN
+1939 IAASN

-1956 TQKKVKKW
+1956 TQKKVRKW
-1964 DGGTALLALIDLRR
+1964 DGGAALLALIDLRR

-2001 QYTRWEIGQELMPHE
+2001 QYTRWEIAQELMPHE

-2021 AIQYFEAASK
+2021 AIQYFEAATK
-2031 DPEAM
+2031 DPDAM
-2036 TQNQFEYTPGK
+2036 TQNMFQYTPGK
-2047 PLVMLYKQRG
+2047 QLVTLYKQQG
-2057 RKSDARRVML
+2057 RKNDARRVML
-2067 EASKIKGT
+2067 DASKAHAT
-2075 RNRGNE
+2075 RHRGNE

-2094 LGNEMKSLGFP
+2094 LGNEMKAIGFP

-2118 SEDFVSAER
+2118 SEDFVSAAR
-2127 VFGGGKNG
+2127 VFGGGTNG
-2135 TQQITRMKK
+2135 TQQITRMRK
-2144 QLETGFQTALKEIKP
+2144 QLETGFQSVLKELKP
-2159 ELLPELLTGDDSK
+2159 ELLPELLTGDDPT
-2172 KDKSSHIDLL
+2172 KDRPSHLDLL

-2189 LDKTTMSSALSNLV
+2189 LDKTTMSSALSSLV
-2203 SGIASNPEMVAKT
+2203 AGIASNPEMVAKT
-2216 KTALSEIRANNPG
+2216 KSALSDIRAKSPG

-2235 LVAQM
+2235 LVAQLS
-2240 AETLKDTENQSAVVK
+2240 ATLKDTDNQSAVVK
-2255 QLVELVDER
+2255 QLVELVDATPLEPR
-2264 PLDPQPEKGGFTTK
+2264 PQKGGFTTK
-2278 QRDAAKQ
+2278 QREVAKPQ
-2285 QMALWLVG
+2285 IALWLVG
-2293 RECLKHDSLRES
+2293 RDCLKHESLRAA
-2305 GTKLGERALEA
+2305 GVKLGERALEA
-2316 ARRQTDHG
+2316 SRRQTDHG

-2334 QLALQA
+2334 QLAIQA
-2340 GDKEVAEQRW
+2340 GDKEAAEQRW
-2350 TEMLEVVIPKPV
+2350 TQMLEVVIPKPV
-2362 EKTKKEGDAKTSSV
+2362 EKKKEDGAKTGSIDDSLR
-2376 GNPSRIVPL
+2376 NHLR
-2385 LAGLP
+2385 
-2390 SSSAERQNEIRWK
+2390 R
-2403 ATASPRT
+2403 
-2410 PKQWHIK
+2410 
-2417 AGLSRWEM
+2417 GLSRWEM
-2425 MLAPALVGQATL
+2425 MLAPALMGQATIIA
-2437 SVPIRSATP
+2437 VPLGAPAP
-2446 PAAAAGTKGNVITLA
+2446 PAAAGGTKGNVITLA
-2461 QFEQATQIAKL
+2461 QFEQAAQIAKL

-2480 LSVKAMS
+2480 LSIKAMTM
-2487 LALQSGPPI
+2487 ALQAGPPI
-2496 EAIQAID
+2496 EAMQAID

-2509 ASRNPNNQNEQSQL
+2509 RPVNPNQNEESQL
-2523 TLKIEE
+2523 TMKIEE
-2529 RLTGI
+2529 RLTAV

-2539 QKGFSDDVV
+2539 QKGFSDEVV

-2560 RPLEVFLYPK
+2560 RPYEVFLYPR
-2570 PLNLNPNQPPQSIGS
+2570 PLNLNPNQPPQSVGS
-2585 LLVKAALQ
+2585 LLVKAAVKG
-2593 ANKIDEVKQLL
+2593 NKVDEVKQLL
-2604 EPKLKQPLGELSAR
+2604 EPKMKQPLDELSAR
-2618 VLLAQLAIAT
+2618 VLLAQLALAT
-2628 RDNALATEQIEM
+2628 RDNALAAQQIEL

-2666 LTELPP
+2666 QTELRPT
-2672 AAMVLLE
+2672 AMALLE
-2679 RAVDHFTQNG
+2679 RAVDHFTQNAT
-2689 QQGRGNVQEEP
+2689 QGRGGAQEEP
-2700 VRSFRFALARLH
+2700 LRSFRFALARLH

-2723 HLEEYLNYLTPVYA
+2723 QLEEYLNYLTPAYA

-2747 RRIEMMKIAAEYA
+2747 RRVELMKIAAEYA

-2773 RYADLPIVNNYNQEG
+2773 RYADLPIINNYGQEG
-2788 PSRATTTI
+2788 PSRAGTTI
-2796 LSGLATIPA
+2796 LSGLATIPS
-2805 AERYELLKVWSLP
+2805 AERYELLKAWSLP
-2818 TPERKSIRVIGNLI
+2818 TAERKSIRVIGNLI
-2832 AGDSAP
+2832 AGDTAP
-2838 TSFDALRGD
+2838 SSFDALRGD
-2847 VPRGPRVSELASTAG
+2847 VPRGPRVPELASTAD
-2862 LLVAAAAETKKLDE
+2862 LLVAAAAETRQLDE
-2876 LRDLLIPHAE
+2876 LRDALMPHAE

-2899 QIARGDGAEQLPAL
+2899 EIARGDGAGQLPVL
-2913 RKYVDERKKVAGGSA
+2913 RKYVDARKKVAGGGA

-2933 DDDGNNQSWA
+2933 DDNGNNQSRA
-2943 QINDLLLAHAAIADK
+2943 QINDLLLAHAAIGDK
-2958 NIRPVGRELALQ
+2958 NLRPIGRELALQ
-2970 FVNQASRHHENMLMV
+2970 FVNQAGRFQEQLLMAI
-2985 MGRREYYTPTVGP
+2985 GRREYYTPTVGP

-3003 MNHEPWNTD
+3003 MNHESWNTD
-3012 LNHWTAGAVV
+3012 LKHWTAGAVV
-3022 SARTEA
+3022 NARTEA

-3034 WWIGHDGQIAHLFGP
+3034 WWIGHDGQIAHLCGP
-3049 DTSHLYLKYP
+3049 DASHLYFKYP
-3059 LGGEFEVTCDA
+3059 LTGEFEVTCDA

-3082 GGVIYHGLN
+3082 GGIVYHGLN
-3091 LGNDT
+3091 LGSDT
-3096 QIISVGNR
+3096 QIMSVGNR
-3104 VDTVHKPD
+3104 VDSVHKPD

-3123 RLEIKPDKV
+3123 RLEIRPDKV
-3132 RYYVNGYFIHEEPK
+3132 RYFVNGYFIHEEPK

-3156 HCDKVWMTALQNLKI
+3156 HCDKVWLSALQNLKI
-3171 TGNPVIPREIALV
+3171 TGRPAIPREVGLV

-3191 WVTEFYGER
+3191 WVTEFYGEQ
-3200 QPNRDPNRV
+3200 QPNRDPDRV
-3209 LENDS
+3209 IDHDS
-3214 GQPTETPEFDW
+3214 GQPTEAPEFDW
-3225 WAKDGVIHGR
+3225 WAKEGVIHGR
-3235 HQPLSGLGKPT
+3235 QQSLSGLSKPT
-3246 VQQSRLHYDRPIQDS
+3246 VQQSRLHYDRPIQDG

-3271 SGSAVTDVA
+3271 SGVETSDVA

-3286 SFLFDPE
+3286 AFLFNAE

-3306 EDAYGGLAADNVVV
+3306 EDAYSGLTADNVVV
-3320 EQSIQRGKVNLKNRD
+3320 EQSIQRGKVNLKDRD

-3342 LKDGVVTLSLNESV
+3342 LKESVVTLSLNDAV

-3383 RNIVLTGDWPAMLS
+3383 RNIVLTGDWPETLS

-3434 LLLQTRAMAPEAQYE
+3434 LLLQTRAMPPEAQYE
-3449 SLKHWV
+3449 ALKHWV

-3460 HANYRLFGDFT
+3460 HANYRLFADFT
-3471 SDNGI
+3471 SDNAI
-3476 PTKNRLTGRIDSNGD
+3476 PTQNRLTGRLDSNRD

-3500 KIGGELIAPAL
+3500 KIGGELIAPAF
-3511 DLVDV
+3511 DLIDV
-3516 AKKLNRLDELA
+3516 AKKLNRLEEL
-3527 TLVEQAPDDKTP
+3527 TQLVEQAADDKTP
-3539 LASRSKLA
+3539 LAARSKLA
-3547 MQIMINT
+3547 MQILINT

-3565 INQLL
+3565 IGQLL

-3591 GSDATRHPEL
+3591 GSDATRHPQL
-3601 RASALTLLTQI
+3601 RPSALTLLTQI

-3634 QCKRLIDTNQLSP
+3634 HCKRLIDTNQYP
-3647 AGGSSPKG
+3647 AAGGSSPKG
-3655 QWTTASIEWADAH
+3655 QWATSSIEWADAH
-3668 ARGPISRWHFREN
+3668 ARGPVSRWHFREN

-3694 YFQSP
+3694 YYQSP

-3709 LATFGWRET
+3709 LATDGWRET
-3718 RLMYHGHWCGAQ
+3718 RLMYHAHWVGAQ
-3730 WTREVV
+3730 YTREVV

-3741 YSSWQS
+3741 TSSWQS
-3747 PKIEPKIEF
+3747 PKIEPKVEF
-3756 GEWCLMKLVVEP
+3756 GDWCLMKLAVEP
-3768 NKATYYIEDRKV
+3768 NKATYYINDRKV

-3787 QPDPWLGLMA
+3787 QPDPWLALMT

-3810 KGQPEIPEQLNL
+3810 KGQPEIPEQLHL
-3822 SARNDLVGWTASL
+3822 SARNDLIGWTASL
-3835 YHDPMNNRQQNENE
+3835 YHDPMNNRQLNDNENE
-3849 NNSAWIKNN
+3849 NPNAWIKNN

-3864 QFIKTAGRKRPSLLR
+3864 QFVKTPGRKRASLLR
-3879 YHRPLVED
+3879 YHRPLVDD

-3892 DFFYVPNETHVH
+3892 DFFYAANETHVH

-3912 LLEPDGVQLHWLT
+3912 LLEPDGVKLHWLT

-3930 RSGLAPDNVESNP
+3930 RSGVTPDNIESNP
-3943 EHRRGPATLP
+3943 EHRRGPAALP
-3953 LKKDEWNHLQMTTRG
+3953 LKKDDWNHLQLTTKG
-3968 DTVQLKLNDADVYE
+3968 DTVLLKLNDTDIYE
-3982 GPIELTNQRQ
+3982 GPIALTNQRQ

-4010 YRGAWPKSLPT
+4010 YRGAWPRTLPS

-4026 FSNRGSKHFDLAEA
+4026 FSNMGPMYYDLADAE
-4040 DLKTDFHWNF
+4040 LKTDFDWNF

-4055 ALLKPWGVVKP
+4055 VMLKPWGVVKP
-4066 NLMEPVEGG
+4066 NLMEPAKDG
-4075 LKLVRG
+4075 LKIVRG
-4081 EKATPEAIPLGYTWN
+4081 ENATSEAIPCGYTWN

-4110 DLQSKTEQTDWQI
+4110 DLQSKTEQPDWQI

-4131 IGGGWEDSI
+4131 IGGGYEDSTH
-4140 NMLHMGHRQRVNG
+4140 MLHTGQRQRING
-4153 TSNVYTGHSVRVS
+4153 TSNVYTGHGIRVS
-4166 KQLESKYSEREAP
+4166 DKLESKYSERETP

-4184 IRIVRKGD
+4184 IRIVRKGTT
-4192 MAYYLYSKPESDD
+4192 AYYLYSKSEADE

-4213 VTAAPLKGGNF
+4213 VSAAPLKGGNF

-4233 SASVVFTGLTIRSNK
+4233 SASVVFTRLTIRSNK
-4248 KGQTTQISKPYVF
+4248 HAQTTQNLKPYEF
-4261 AEDELTTKL
+4261 AEGELTTKL
-4270 AWKFQGARPASF
+4270 AFNFQGPKPEF
-4282 KIYGDLKTNRMEPVE
+4282 LNVFGDVKPNRMEPASK
-4297 NGLKL
+4297 GLKL
-4302 VRGENGKD
+4302 VRGENGTED
-4310 AESFCG
+4310 GGFCG
-4316 FIWNMDVKGD
+4316 FIWNTDVKSD

-4363 ENTNIIVGG
+4363 ENTNVVLGG
-4372 LRRQADKTLM
+4372 FRRQADKSML
-4382 FGTHRIRVKDDFEWK
+4382 FVANRIRVKDEFDWK
-4397 HGSRDT
+4397 HGFRDA

-4413 RKGETAFI
+4413 RKGETAYY
-4421 LHSRSDSNE
+4421 LHSKPDAKE
-4430 WDLVYQG
+4430 WDLIYEG

-4451 RTEIPASTG
+4451 RSEIPASTG

-4465 EFTLKTKEPPKS
+4465 EFIMKTK
-4477 ATP
+4477 

>member
-1 MGSAVVLKVIRLP
+1 
-14 DKIDG
+14 
-19 QGCPS
+19 
-24 NVEPC
+24 
-29 DRRSPLIDAMQNSV
+29 
-43 VDGFP
+43 
-48 TQAGQDK
+48 
-55 MPEYFPTDISRVRSR
+55 
-70 FPCDTRLATCQ
+70 
-81 VAGKGDKIHDQEAFV
+81 

-104 LIQRRSVNRTRSLDC
+104 LIQSRSVKRRSFACT
-119 ASGYGLRIGF
+119 SGNGTGIGF
-129 RCLTLCF
+129 RWLALCCLL
-136 LAGALMA
+136 GVVMA
-143 CHLKAQEV
+143 SLVKAEEA

-186 VERGSLDGLVKN
+186 VERGSLDDLVKT
-198 YRDKTQTAKGAE
+198 YRDKTQSSKGAE
-210 AGTAWMIVGLLESLR
+210 TGTAWMIVGLLESLR

-240 LVKDNYLASYY
+240 LAKDNYLAPYY

-280 DLLDIFQA
+280 DLLDIFQS

-338 RYQGLAKTTKD
+338 RFQGLAKTTKD

-398 EAVYLRTDDQSGLIM
+398 EAVYLRTDDQSGLIA
-413 YYETWIKKN
+413 YYEAWIKKN
-422 AEDLEAVSRLSRLLA
+422 SEDLEAVSRLSRLLA

-468 QLMYEQKY
+468 QFLYEQKY

-594 ADGKLKTAPNVA
+594 AEGKLKTAPNVA

-616 YLSEAVETNAE
+616 YLAEAVETNAE

-658 LSIVKKLAAN
+658 LAIVKKLAAN

-949 LTQLIKLCESDGDL
+949 LTQLVKLCESDGDL

-1086 SAKNQLKKS
+1086 SAKNQLKKA

-1167 EEEFLNEHRG
+1167 EDEFLKEHQE
-1177 LGEKAEDLRGLRDW
+1177 LGEKAENLRGLRDW

-1203 TYEILKKLSLRA
+1203 TYEILKKLSLRSDA
-1215 DTDVMTKTMYLA
+1215 DVMTKTMYLA

-1248 TEEAVETDEDDEEA
+1248 TEETTETDEDDEEA
-1262 QQRMPKLTAL
+1262 QQRMPKLAAL
-1272 DPEEMNHVME
+1272 DPEEMNHVMD
-1282 CYKSIDHST
+1282 CYKAIDDST

-1302 IVAAELKRAGRKDE
+1302 IVTAELKRAGRKDE
-1316 ADKMFQDMISA
+1316 AVKMFQDMISA

-1346 YATAITLLDRLAE
+1346 YATAVTLLDRLAE
-1359 IKDDGAANQAQ
+1359 IKDDGSANQAQ

-1398 RAQKKAIGD
+1398 RAQKKEIGD

-1417 TAVARYEKQKAVP
+1417 TAVTRYEKQKAVP

-1481 QAFAIYKEADSSRDL
+1481 QAFTIYKQADSSHDL
-1496 VDHFQKTLSDPNTSE
+1496 VDHFQKNLNDANTSE
-1511 TQRIFWQFGLGY
+1511 AQKIFWQFGLGY
-1523 LHWWMDEKDEA
+1523 LHWWLDEKDEA

-1543 ALNDNVDMKFE
+1543 ALNDNVDMTFE
-1554 LAKLYE
+1554 LARLYE
-1560 QRGEHEQALEIV
+1560 QRGEHEQALAIV
-1572 DSLTATDQQAMQKRE
+1572 DSMTATDQQAMQKRE

-1601 RARAAADRL
+1601 RARTAAERL

-1673 AHQLLRRSSGGSTTM
+1673 AHQLLRRSSGASTTM
-1688 NAVARRRGNNQNGD
+1688 NAAARRRGNNPNGD

-1733 PKSQRLIETLIEYY
+1733 PKSQRLIETLVEYY
-1747 SANGE
+1747 TANGD

-1810 QIINSFQQADKLN
+1810 QIINSFQNADKLN
-1823 DLAGVIDEMDF
+1823 DLASVIDEMDF

-1858 TQAVA
+1858 DQAIA

-1904 TETSILQ
+1904 TETSVLQ

-1923 WNGEG
+1923 WNGDG

-1944 KKFDELTKEIEA
+1944 KKLDELTKEIEA

-1983 AKVVLEKLLP
+1983 AKAVFEKLLP

-2001 QYTRWEIGQELMPHE
+2001 QYTRWEIAQELMPHE

-2021 AIQYFEAASK
+2021 AIQYFEAVCK
-2031 DPEAM
+2031 DPDAM

-2047 PLVMLYKQRG
+2047 PLVLLYKQRG
-2057 RKSDARRVML
+2057 RKNDARRVML
-2067 EASKIKGT
+2067 EASKVKAS
-2075 RNRGNE
+2075 RHRGNE

-2094 LGNEMKSLGFP
+2094 LGNEMKALGFP

-2118 SEDFVSAER
+2118 SDDFVSAAR
-2127 VFGGGKNG
+2127 VFGGGTNG
-2135 TQQITRMKK
+2135 TQQITRMRK
-2144 QLETGFQTALKEIKP
+2144 QLETGFQTALKELKP
-2159 ELLPELLTGDDSK
+2159 ELLPELLSGNDTT
-2172 KDKSSHIDLL
+2172 KDKPSPVDLL
-2182 LLLESRD
+2182 LMLETRD

-2216 KTALSEIRANNPG
+2216 KSALSDIRANNPG

-2255 QLVELVDER
+2255 QLIELVDEK
-2264 PLDPQPEKGGFTTK
+2264 PLEPQPEKGGFTTK

-2293 RECLKHDSLRES
+2293 RECLKHESLRAS
-2305 GTKLGERALEA
+2305 GIKLGERALEA
-2316 ARRQTDHG
+2316 SRRQADHG
-2324 YALAILREWG
+2324 YTLAILREWG

-2340 GDKEVAEQRW
+2340 GDKQVAEQRW
-2350 TEMLEVVIPKPV
+2350 TEMLDVVIPKPV
-2362 EKTKKEGDAKTSSV
+2362 EKTKKEADAKTSSIAV
-2376 GNPSRIVPL
+2376 PSSHVPL
-2385 LAGLP
+2385 LVGLP
-2390 SSSAERQNEIRWK
+2390 ASSAERRNERRSR
-2403 ATASPRT
+2403 ATASPGT
-2410 PKQWHIK
+2410 PKQWQNNT
-2417 AGLSRWEM
+2417 GLSRWEM
-2425 MLAPALVGQATL
+2425 MLAPTLVGQTTL
-2437 SVPIRSATP
+2437 SVPIRLANP
-2446 PAAAAGTKGNVITLA
+2446 PAVPSGNKGNVMTLA
-2461 QFEQATQIAKL
+2461 QFEQAAQIAKL

-2480 LSVKAMS
+2480 LSVKAMAA
-2487 LALQSGPPI
+2487 ALQAGPPI

-2509 ASRNPNNQNEQSQL
+2509 ASRNSNQNDQSPL
-2523 TLKIEE
+2523 ILKIEE
-2529 RLTGI
+2529 RLTAI

-2539 QKGFSDDVV
+2539 QKGFSDDVI
-2548 YNLLKSAVLPER
+2548 YNLLKTAVLPER

-2570 PLNLNPNQPPQSIGS
+2570 PLNLNPNQPPQSVGS
-2585 LLVKAALQ
+2585 LLVKAALK
-2593 ANKIDEVKQLL
+2593 ANKVDEVKQLL

-2618 VLLAQLAIAT
+2618 VLLAQLALAT
-2628 RDNALATEQIEM
+2628 RDTALATEQIEL

-2672 AAMVLLE
+2672 TAMVLLE

-2689 QQGRGNVQEEP
+2689 QQGRGNLQEEP

-2712 FQNKNVEGGKK
+2712 FQNKNVDGGKK

-2765 TESLECLG
+2765 SESLECLG
-2773 RYADLPIVNNYNQEG
+2773 RYADLPIINDYNLEG
-2788 PSRATTTI
+2788 PSRAATTI

-2805 AERYELLKVWSLP
+2805 AERYELLKAWSLP

-2838 TSFDALRGD
+2838 QSFDALRGD
-2847 VPRGPRVSELASTAG
+2847 VPRGPRVPELASTAG
-2862 LLVAAAAETKKLDE
+2862 LLVAAAAETKQLDE

-2899 QIARGDGAEQLPAL
+2899 QIARGDGADQLPAL
-2913 RKYVDERKKVAGGSA
+2913 RKYVDERKKAAGG
-2928 GDEDG
+2928 GEDG
-2933 DDDGNNQSWA
+2933 DDDGNNQSRA
-2943 QINDLLLAHAAIADK
+2943 QMNDLLLAHAAIADK
-2958 NIRPVGRELALQ
+2958 NLRPVGRELALQ
-2970 FVNQASRHHENMLMV
+2970 FVNQAGRFQEQLLMAI
-2985 MGRREYYTPTVGP
+2985 GRREYYTPTVGP

-3003 MNHEPWNTD
+3003 MNHESWNTD
-3012 LNHWTAGAVV
+3012 LQHWTAGAVV

-3028 AGALPM
+3028 AAALPM
-3034 WWIGHDGQIAHLFGP
+3034 WWIGHDGQIEHLCGP
-3049 DTSHLYLKYP
+3049 DASHLYLKYP
-3059 LGGEFEVTCDA
+3059 LEGEFEITCDA

-3082 GGVIYHGLN
+3082 GGVVYHGLN

-3132 RYYVNGYFIHEEPK
+3132 RYYVNGYFIYEEPK
-3146 PSSASPWLFV
+3146 PSTASPWLFV
-3156 HCDKVWMTALQNLKI
+3156 HCDKVWLTALQNLKI
-3171 TGNPVIPREIALV
+3171 TGKPVIPREIALV
-3184 KGDNLLG
+3184 KGNN
-3191 WVTEFYGER
+3191 GER

-3209 LENDS
+3209 VENDS
-3214 GQPTETPEFDW
+3214 RQPTETPEYDW
-3225 WAKDGVIHGR
+3225 WANDGVIHGR
-3235 HQPLSGLGKPT
+3235 HQPLSGLGKPA
-3246 VQQSRLHYDRPIQDS
+3246 VQQSRLHYDRPIQDG

-3271 SGSAVTDVA
+3271 SGSAGTDVA

-3286 SFLFDPE
+3286 AFLFDPQ

-3300 TDGSSP
+3300 TDGSSL
-3306 EDAYGGLAADNVVV
+3306 EDAYGGLAADNVVI
-3320 EQSIQRGKVNLKNRD
+3320 EQSIQRENVNLKDRD
-3335 WNSVEVS
+3335 WNSVEIF
-3342 LKDGVVTLSLNESV
+3342 LKDGVVTVSLNESI

-3372 YHDKNATAVQI
+3372 YHDKNATAVQV
-3383 RNIVLTGDWPAMLS
+3383 RNIVLTGDWPATLS

-3408 HERTPQE
+3408 HQRTPQE

-3424 EKFHTSGLED
+3424 EKFHTTGLED
-3434 LLLQTRAMAPEAQYE
+3434 LLLQTRAMSPEAQYE
-3449 SLKHWV
+3449 ALKHWV

-3476 PTKNRLTGRIDSNGD
+3476 PTKNRLTGRIDSDGD
-3491 NDVPSFRRQ
+3491 NSIPSFRRH

-3527 TLVEQAPDDKTP
+3527 KLVEEANDDKTP
-3539 LASRSKLA
+3539 LAARSKLA
-3547 MQIMINT
+3547 MQIMIQT

-3634 QCKRLIDTNQLSP
+3634 QCKRLIDTNQYP
-3647 AGGSSPKG
+3647 AAGGSSPKG
-3655 QWTTASIEWADAH
+3655 QWATASIEWADAH
-3668 ARGPISRWHFREN
+3668 ARGPVSRWHFREN

-3694 YFQSP
+3694 YYQSP

-3709 LATFGWRET
+3709 LATYGWRET
-3718 RLMYHGHWCGAQ
+3718 RLMYHAHWVGAQ
-3730 WTREVV
+3730 YTGEVV

-3741 YSSWQS
+3741 TSSWQS
-3747 PKIEPKIEF
+3747 PKIDPKVEF
-3756 GEWCLMKLVVEP
+3756 GDWCVMKLAVEP
-3768 NKATYYIEDRKV
+3768 NKATYYINDRKV
-3780 HEQTLPD
+3780 HEQALPD
-3787 QPDPWLGLMA
+3787 QPDPWLALMT

-3810 KGQPEIPEQLNL
+3810 KGEPEIPEELNL

-3849 NNSAWIKNN
+3849 NGTANAWIKNN

-3864 QFIKTAGRKRPSLLR
+3864 QFVKTPGRKRASLLR

-3892 DFFYVPNETHVH
+3892 DFFYVPNETLVH

-3912 LLEPDGVQLHWLT
+3912 LLEPDGVKLHWLT

-3930 RSGLAPDNVESNP
+3930 RSGMAPDNVESNP
-3943 EHRRGPATLP
+3943 EHRRGPAVLP
-3953 LKKDEWNHLQMTTRG
+3953 FKKDEWNHLQMTTKG
-3968 DTVQLKLNDADVYE
+3968 DTILLKLNDIDVYE
-3982 GPIELTNQRQ
+3982 GPIALTNQRQ
-3992 LGLFHYVEE
+3992 LGLFHYAEE
-4001 TAVRVKNVV
+4001 TAVRVKNVI
-4010 YRGAWPKSLPT
+4010 YRGAWPKTLPS

-4026 FSNRGSKHFDLAEA
+4026 FSNTGPKHFDLAEA
-4040 DLKTDFHWNF
+4040 DLKTDFHWDF
-4050 QGANP
+4050 QKAKP
-4055 ALLKPWGVVKP
+4055 AFFKPMGMVKP

-4075 LKLVRG
+4075 IKIVRG
-4081 EKATPEAIPLGYTWN
+4081 ENATPEAIPCGYQWE
-4096 SDIQGDF
+4096 SDIPGDF
-4103 DVTLSYR
+4103 EVTISYR
-4110 DLQSKTEQTDWQI
+4110 DLQSKTEQPDWQI

-4131 IGGGWEDSI
+4131 IGGGWNDLA
-4140 NMLHMGHRQRVNG
+4140 NTNVLHMGHRQRANS
-4153 TSNVYTGHSVRVS
+4153 TLNVYTGHGIRVS
-4166 KQLESKYSEREAP
+4166 DKQEMKYTDREVLVN
-4179 EKSGK
+4179 SGRL
-4184 IRIVRKGD
+4184 RIVRKGD
-4192 MAYYLYSKPESDD
+4192 LAYYLYSTSESDE

-4213 VTAAPLKGGNF
+4213 ISTAPLKAGSL

-4233 SASVVFTGLTIRSNK
+4233 SATVAFTGFTIRSNK
-4248 KGQTTQISKPYVF
+4248 QGRTTQIVKPYDF
-4261 AEDELTTKL
+4261 AEGELTTKL
-4270 AWKFQGARPASF
+4270 VWNFQGPKPEF
-4282 KIYGDLKTNRMEPVE
+4282 LNVFGDAKPNRMEPVT

-4302 VRGENGKD
+4302 VRE
-4310 AESFCG
+4310 ESRTNDGGLCG
-4316 FIWNMDVKGD
+4316 FIWNSDVKSD

-4363 ENTNIIVGG
+4363 ENTNVVLGG
-4372 LRRQADKTLM
+4372 FRRQADKSML
-4382 FGTHRIRVKDDFEWK
+4382 FVANRIRVKDDFDWK
-4397 HGSRDT
+4397 HGFHDAN
-4403 TEASGRLRFV
+4403 EASGRLRFV
-4413 RKGETAFI
+4413 RKGETAYY
-4421 LHSRSDSNE
+4421 LHSKPDSNE
-4430 WDLVYQG
+4430 WDLIYQG
-4437 PIGNAPLKGGNFGL
+4437 PIGKAPLKGGNFGL
-4451 RTEIPASTG
+4451 RSEIPTSTG
-4460 ELVLT
+4460 ELILT

-4477 ATP
+4477 ETP

>member
-1 MGSAVVLKVIRLP
+1 
-14 DKIDG
+14 
-19 QGCPS
+19 
-24 NVEPC
+24 
-29 DRRSPLIDAMQNSV
+29 
-43 VDGFP
+43 
-48 TQAGQDK
+48 
-55 MPEYFPTDISRVRSR
+55 
-70 FPCDTRLATCQ
+70 
-81 VAGKGDKIHDQEAFV
+81 
-96 MSSLRFDW
+96 MSSLRFEW
-104 LIQRRSVNRTRSLDC
+104 LIQRRPKARALPATPWVGEAPAEPLIQGVYLLRGAAE
-119 ASGYGLRIGF
+119 ASRLRKPRVGF
-129 RCLTLCF
+129 RWLTLCCVV
-136 LAGALMA
+136 GALMA

-186 VERGSLDGLVKN
+186 VERGSLDPLIKT

-210 AGTAWMIVGLLESLR
+210 AGVAWMIVGLLESLR

-240 LVKDNYLASYY
+240 LAKDNYLASYY

-338 RYQGLAKTTKD
+338 RFQGLAKTTKD

-398 EAVYLRTDDQSGLIM
+398 EAVYLRTDDQSGLIS

-422 AEDLEAVSRLSRLLA
+422 TEDLEAVSRLSRLLA

-468 QLMYEQKY
+468 QLIYEQKY
-476 AEAIAQYE
+476 PEAIAQYE
-484 QLDKH
+484 QLDKY

-512 ATRKKDAAA
+512 ATRKKDAAS

-573 LGEYFHTLKRKDEAM
+573 LGEYFHTLKRKDEAL

-616 YLSEAVETNAE
+616 YLAEAVETNAD

-639 VKQADLLAQADQH
+639 VKQVDLLAQADQH

-658 LSIVKKLAAN
+658 LAIVKKLSAN

-673 AWLMRE
+673 ASLMRE
-679 LRELQAVNK
+679 LRELQALNK
-688 LKERIAELE
+688 LKERIAELA
-697 KDKDSKDP
+697 KDKDSKDA

-722 EAAQAVT
+722 EAAEAIT

-746 RIYESQNNLLAAVD
+746 RIYEAQNNLLAAVD
-760 INTRLAAIDRRYRT
+760 INTKLAAIDRRYRT

-798 DLIAAAPGNPESY
+798 DLIAAAPGNPETY

-861 IELYWRAFDKAANLD
+861 IELYWRAFDKAGNLD

-949 LTQLIKLCESDGDL
+949 LTQLVKLCESDGDL
-963 DAAVKFQ
+963 EAAVKFQ

-1024 NQENYAQALT
+1024 NQENYSQALT
-1034 VVEKLT
+1034 VAEKLT

-1046 WELIYREGVAL
+1046 WELLYREGVAL
-1057 AKSKDKAAEAKSRF
+1057 AKSKNKAAEARSRF
-1071 EAILALKLNDDELTL
+1071 EAILALKLNDDEMTL
-1086 SAKNQLKKS
+1086 SAKNQLKKA

-1103 AQIQEMDPLMMRV
+1103 AQQFEMNPMLMRV

-1121 IRQAVGLDNQNYYG
+1121 IRQAIGLDNQNYYG

-1143 PHDYGTARIAC
+1143 PHDYGTARMAC
-1154 VGWLNLLARNEGK
+1154 FGWLDLLARNEGK
-1167 EEEFLNEHRG
+1167 EDEFLKERRD
-1177 LGEKAEDLRGLRDW
+1177 LGEKAEDLRGLHDW
-1191 YYFASLTNNSKA
+1191 YYFASLTNNQKD
-1203 TYEILKKLSLRA
+1203 TYGILKKLSLRPDA
-1215 DTDVMTKTMYLA
+1215 DVATKTMYLA
-1227 SLSNRGFVPGQ
+1227 SLTSRGFVPGQ

-1248 TEEAVETDEDDEEA
+1248 TEETDETDEDDEET
-1262 QQRMPKLTAL
+1262 QQRMPKLAAL
-1272 DPEEMNHVME
+1272 DPDEMNHVMA
-1282 CYKSIDHST
+1282 CYKAIDDST
-1291 TMMTFGQSFLP
+1291 SMMTFGQTFLQ
-1302 IVAAELKRAGRKDE
+1302 IVAAELKRAGRKEE
-1316 ADKMFQDMISA
+1316 ADNMLKNVISE
-1327 AKEPVQIATL
+1327 AKEPLQIASL
-1337 LPEIVQKND
+1337 LPFVVQKND
-1346 YATAITLLDRLAE
+1346 YDTAITLLDRLAE
-1359 IKDDGAANQAQ
+1359 LKDDGAANQAQ
-1370 NPNGAFN
+1370 NLNGAFN

-1407 VLGLWDRYLK
+1407 VIGLWDRFLA

-1440 QFQYQQQGYVYVWQ
+1440 FQYQQRGYVYVWR
-1454 GNNQQYV
+1454 GNNQQHV
-1461 NLAFPTANEIYNQS
+1461 NLNFPSANEIYDQPS
-1475 TIQMLY
+1475 IQMLY
-1481 QAFAIYKEADSSRDL
+1481 QAFAIYKDADSSRDL
-1496 VDHFQKTLSDPNTSE
+1496 IDHFQKKLSDPNTSE
-1511 TQRIFWQFGLGY
+1511 IQKIFWQFGLGY

-1543 ALNDNVDMKFE
+1543 ALNDNTDMKFE
-1554 LAKLYE
+1554 LARLYE
-1560 QRGEHEQALEIV
+1560 QRGEHEQALAIV

-1601 RARAAADRL
+1601 RARTAAERL

-1673 AHQLLRRSSGGSTTM
+1673 AHQLLRRSSGASTTM
-1688 NAVARRRGNNQNGD
+1688 NAVARRRSNNPNGD

-1733 PKSQRLIETLIEYY
+1733 PKSQRLTETLIEYY
-1747 SANGE
+1747 TASGD
-1752 TKKVEEMTAKIAET
+1752 TKKVEDLTAKIAET
-1766 KQDDPQFRFSL
+1766 KQDDPQFRFNL

-1810 QIINSFQQADKLN
+1810 EIINSFQAADKLN
-1823 DLAGVIDEMDF
+1823 DLAAVIDEMDF

-1858 TQAVA
+1858 NQAIA

-1911 NAGWPGFGQIQN
+1911 NAGWPGFGQIQS
-1923 WNGEG
+1923 WGGDG

-1983 AKVVLEKLLP
+1983 AKMALEKLLP

-2016 KCIDL
+2016 KCVDL
-2021 AIQYFEAASK
+2021 AIQYFEAAIK
-2031 DPEAM
+2031 DPDAM
-2036 TQNQFEYTPGK
+2036 AQNGFQYTPGK
-2047 PLVMLYKQRG
+2047 PLVTLYKQQG
-2057 RKSDARRVML
+2057 RKNDARRVML
-2067 EASKIKGT
+2067 EASKVKPS
-2075 RNRGNE
+2075 RYQGNE

-2094 LGNEMKSLGFP
+2094 LGNEMKAIGFP

-2118 SEDFVSAER
+2118 SDDFISAAR
-2127 VFGGGKNG
+2127 VFGGGTNG
-2135 TQQITRMKK
+2135 TQQVARMKK
-2144 QLETGFQTALKEIKP
+2144 QLETGFQTALKELKP
-2159 ELLPELLTGDDSK
+2159 ELLPELLTGDDPTKGGPSV
-2172 KDKSSHIDLL
+2172 DLL
-2182 LLLESRD
+2182 LILESRD

-2203 SGIASNPEMVAKT
+2203 AGIASHPQMVEKT
-2216 KTALSEIRANNPG
+2216 KTALSNIRATSPG
-2229 DFAVLI
+2229 DFAALI

-2240 AETLKDTENQSAVVK
+2240 AGTLNDTENQAAVVK
-2255 QLVELVDER
+2255 QLVELVDAT
-2264 PLDPQPEKGGFTTK
+2264 PLEPQPEKGGYTTK
-2278 QRDAAKQ
+2278 QRDIAKQ

-2293 RECLKHDSLRES
+2293 RECLKHDSLRAS
-2305 GTKLGERALEA
+2305 GIKLGERALEA
-2316 ARRQTDHG
+2316 ARRQSDHG

-2334 QLALQA
+2334 QIALQT
-2340 GDKEVAEQRW
+2340 GDKEAAEQRW

-2362 EKTKKEGDAKTSSV
+2362 EKTKKEDGPKTSSI
-2376 GNPSRIVPL
+2376 GDPSGIVPL
-2385 LAGLP
+2385 LVGLP
-2390 SSSAERQNEIRWK
+2390 SSSAERHNELRVQDTASPKTPKQWHNTTGLSLETLPLLVGLSSSS
-2403 ATASPRT
+2403 AERHNELRFQDTASPRT
-2410 PKQWHIK
+2410 PKQWHMK
-2417 AGLSRWEM
+2417 TGLSRWEM
-2425 MLAPALVGQATL
+2425 MLAPAVVGQATF
-2437 SVPIRSATP
+2437 SVPIRMATP
-2446 PAAAAGTKGNVITLA
+2446 PAAPPAGTKGNVITLA
-2461 QFEQATQIAKL
+2461 QFEQAAQIAKL

-2480 LSVKAMS
+2480 LSIKAMT
-2487 LALQSGPPI
+2487 LALQAGPPI

-2509 ASRNPNNQNEQSQL
+2509 ATRNPNNQNEQSQL
-2523 TLKIEE
+2523 TVKVEE
-2529 RLTGI
+2529 RLTAL
-2534 ERLWR
+2534 ERLWQ
-2539 QKGFSDDVV
+2539 QKGFSDEVI

-2560 RPLEVFLYPK
+2560 RPLEVFLYPR
-2570 PLNLNPNQPPQSIGS
+2570 PLNQNPNQPPQSVGS
-2585 LLVKAALQ
+2585 LLVKAALK
-2593 ANKIDEVKQLL
+2593 ANKVDEVKQLL

-2618 VLLAQLAIAT
+2618 VLLAQLALAT
-2628 RDNALATEQIEM
+2628 RDNATATEQIEL

-2679 RAVDHFTQNG
+2679 RAVDHLTQNAT
-2689 QQGRGNVQEEP
+2689 QGRGNVQEEP
-2700 VRSFRFALARLH
+2700 IRSFRFALARLH
-2712 FQNKNVEGGKK
+2712 FKNQNAEGGKK
-2723 HLEEYLNYLTPVYA
+2723 HLEEYLNYLTPLYS

-2773 RYADLPIVNNYNQEG
+2773 RYADLPIVNNYGQEG
-2788 PSRATTTI
+2788 PSRAGTTI
-2796 LSGLATIPA
+2796 LSGLASIPS
-2805 AERYELLKVWSLP
+2805 AERYELLKAWSLP
-2818 TPERKSIRVIGNLI
+2818 TAERKSIRVIGNLV

-2847 VPRGPRVSELASTAG
+2847 VPRGPRVPELASTAG
-2862 LLVAAAAETKKLDE
+2862 LLVAAAAEAKQLDE
-2876 LRDLLIPHAE
+2876 LRDALIPHAE

-2899 QIARGDGAEQLPAL
+2899 QIARGEGAEQLPAL
-2913 RKYVDERKKVAGGSA
+2913 RKYVDERKKIAGGGT

-2933 DDDGNNQSWA
+2933 DDNGNNQSRA

-2958 NIRPVGRELALQ
+2958 SLRPIGRELALQ
-2970 FVNQASRHHENMLMV
+2970 FVNQAGRFQEQLLMAI
-2985 MGRREYYTPTVGP
+2985 GRREYYTPTVGP

-3003 MNHEPWNTD
+3003 MNHESWNTD
-3012 LNHWTAGAVV
+3012 LKHWTAGAVV
-3022 SARTEA
+3022 SARAEA

-3034 WWIGHDGQIAHLFGP
+3034 WWIGHDGQIAHLCGP
-3049 DTSHLYLKYP
+3049 DASHLYLKYP
-3059 LGGEFEVTCDA
+3059 LMGEFEVTCDA

-3082 GGVIYHGLN
+3082 GGIVYHGLN

-3096 QIISVGNR
+3096 QIMSVGNR
-3104 VDTVHKPD
+3104 VDSVHKPD

-3146 PSSASPWLFV
+3146 PSSASPWLFI
-3156 HCDKVWMTALQNLKI
+3156 HCDKVWLTALQNLKI
-3171 TGNPVIPREIALV
+3171 TGNPVIPREVVLV
-3184 KGDNLLG
+3184 RGDNMLG
-3191 WVTEFYGER
+3191 WVTEFYGEH
-3200 QPNRDPNRV
+3200 QPNRDPDRV
-3209 LENDS
+3209 IDNES
-3214 GQPTETPEFDW
+3214 GQPTEPPEFDW
-3225 WAKDGVIHGR
+3225 WAKEGIIYGR
-3235 HQPLSGLGKPT
+3235 HQALSGLGKPT
-3246 VQQSRLHYDRPIQDS
+3246 VQQSRLHYDRPMQDG

-3271 SGSAVTDVA
+3271 SGSTGTDVA

-3286 SFLFDPE
+3286 AFLFNAE

-3306 EDAYGGLAADNVVV
+3306 EDAYGGLTADNVVV
-3320 EQSIQRGKVNLKNRD
+3320 EQPIQRGKVHLKDRD

-3342 LKDGVVTLSLNESV
+3342 LKDSMVTLSLNESV

-3372 YHDKNATAVQI
+3372 YHDKNATAVQV
-3383 RNIVLTGDWPAMLS
+3383 RNIVLTGDWPETLS

-3403 LLAPA
+3403 LLAPS
-3408 HERTPQE
+3408 HVRTPQE
-3415 RRNFGRTID
+3415 RRNLGRTID

-3434 LLLQTRAMAPEAQYE
+3434 LLVQTRAMAPEAQYE
-3449 SLKHWV
+3449 ALKHWV

-3460 HANYRLFGDFT
+3460 HANYRLFADFT

-3476 PTKNRLTGRIDSNGD
+3476 PIKNRLTGRLDSNGD
-3491 NDVPSFRRQ
+3491 GNLPSFRRQ
-3500 KIGGELIAPAL
+3500 KVGGELIAPAF

-3516 AKKLNRLDELA
+3516 AKQLNRLDELA
-3527 TLVEQAPDDKTP
+3527 KLVEEAPDDKTP
-3539 LASRSKLA
+3539 LSARSKLA

-3565 INQLL
+3565 MGQLL

-3619 GLGEMWE
+3619 GLGETWE

-3634 QCKRLIDTNQLSP
+3634 HCKRLIDTNQFP
-3647 AGGSSPKG
+3647 AAGGSSPKG
-3655 QWTTASIEWADAH
+3655 QWAAASIEWADAH
-3668 ARGPISRWHFREN
+3668 ARGPVSRWHFREN

-3694 YFQSP
+3694 YYQSP

-3709 LATFGWRET
+3709 LATDGWRET
-3718 RLMYHGHWCGAQ
+3718 RLMYHGHWVGAQ
-3730 WTREVV
+3730 YTREVV

-3741 YSSWQS
+3741 TSSWQS
-3747 PKIEPKIEF
+3747 PKIEPKVEF
-3756 GEWCLMKLVVEP
+3756 GDWCQMRLAVEP
-3768 NKATYYIEDRKV
+3768 NKATYYINDRKV
-3780 HEQTLPD
+3780 HEQALPD
-3787 QPDPWLGLMA
+3787 QPDPWLALMT

-3822 SARNDLVGWTASL
+3822 SARNDLVGWTPSL
-3835 YHDPMNNRQQNENE
+3835 YHDPMNNRQPNENE
-3849 NNSAWIKNN
+3849 NGNANAWIKNN

-3864 QFIKTAGRKRPSLLR
+3864 QFVKTPGRKRASLLR

-3892 DFFYVPNETHVH
+3892 DFFYAPNDTHVH

-3912 LLEPDGVQLHWLT
+3912 LLEPDGVKLHWLT
-3925 DAQWE
+3925 DAQWD

-3953 LKKDEWNHLQMTTRG
+3953 LKKDDWNHLQMTTKG
-3968 DTVQLKLNDADVYE
+3968 DTVLLKLNDTDVYE
-3982 GPIELTNQRQ
+3982 GPIALTNQRQ

-4010 YRGAWPKSLPT
+4010 YRGAWPRTLPP

-4026 FSNRGSKHFDLAEA
+4026 FSNMGPKHYDLADAE
-4040 DLKTDFHWNF
+4040 LKTDFDWNF
-4050 QGANP
+4050 QGASP
-4055 ALLKPWGVVKP
+4055 AMLKPWGMVKP
-4066 NLMEPVEGG
+4066 NLMEPAEGG
-4075 LKLVRG
+4075 LKIVRG
-4081 EKATPEAIPLGYTWN
+4081 ENATPEGIPCGYQWD
-4096 SDIQGDF
+4096 SEIHGDF

-4110 DLQSKTEQTDWQI
+4110 DLQSKTEQPDWQI
-4123 PRVELHLY
+4123 PRVEIHLY
-4131 IGGGWEDSI
+4131 IGGGLNDAT
-4140 NMLHMGHRQRVNG
+4140 NTHFMHMGHRQRVNG
-4153 TSNVYTGHSVRVS
+4153 TLNVYTGHGTRVS
-4166 KQLESKYSEREAP
+4166 DKHDMKYTDRETL
-4179 EKSGK
+4179 EKSGR
-4184 IRIVRKGD
+4184 IRLVRKGNT
-4192 MAYYLYSKPESDD
+4192 AYYLYSKPETDE

-4213 VTAAPLKGGNF
+4213 VSAAPLTGGNL

-4248 KGQTTQISKPYVF
+4248 HVQTTQRLKPYEF
-4261 AEDELTTKL
+4261 AEGELTTKQV
-4270 AWKFQGARPASF
+4270 WNFQGPKPEF
-4282 KIYGDLKTNRMEPVE
+4282 LNVFGDAKPNRMEPAVK
-4297 NGLKL
+4297 GLKL
-4302 VRGENGKD
+4302 VRE
-4310 AESFCG
+4310 ESNINDGGFCG
-4316 FIWNMDVKGD
+4316 FIWNTDLKSD

-4358 GWNDP
+4358 GWNDS
-4363 ENTNIIVGG
+4363 ENTNVVLGG
-4372 LRRQADKTLM
+4372 LRRQADKSIL
-4382 FGTHRIRVKDDFEWK
+4382 FVANRIRVKDDFDWK
-4397 HGSRDT
+4397 HGFRDS

-4413 RKGETAFI
+4413 RKGETAYY
-4421 LHSRSDSNE
+4421 LHSKPDSKE
-4430 WDLVYQG
+4430 WDLIYEG

-4451 RTEIPASTG
+4451 RSEIPSSTA
-4460 ELVLT
+4460 ELTLT
-4465 EFTLKTKEPPKS
+4465 EFILKTK
-4477 ATP
+4477 

>member
-1 MGSAVVLKVIRLP
+1 
-14 DKIDG
+14 
-19 QGCPS
+19 
-24 NVEPC
+24 
-29 DRRSPLIDAMQNSV
+29 
-43 VDGFP
+43 
-48 TQAGQDK
+48 
-55 MPEYFPTDISRVRSR
+55 
-70 FPCDTRLATCQ
+70 
-81 VAGKGDKIHDQEAFV
+81 
-96 MSSLRFDW
+96 
-104 LIQRRSVNRTRSLDC
+104 
-119 ASGYGLRIGF
+119 
-129 RCLTLCF
+129 
-136 LAGALMA
+136 
-143 CHLKAQEV
+143 
-151 DPEEAKE
+151 
-158 KSVADRFV
+158 
-166 TVLEKNPRRGTA
+166 
-178 LDKVYGFH
+178 
-186 VERGSLDGLVKN
+186 
-198 YRDKTQTAKGAE
+198 
-210 AGTAWMIVGLLESLR
+210 
-225 GQDAVAV
+225 
-232 DAFEHAEQ
+232 
-240 LVKDNYLASYY
+240 
-251 LGQSLVLIGQP
+251 
-262 DKAAE
+262 
-267 ALERSIQRKPAQA
+267 
-280 DLLDIFQA
+280 
-288 LGRVYQR
+288 
-295 AQKTDKALE
+295 
-304 VWNRLEKQFP
+304 
-314 NDARVQEQIAT
+314 
-325 TLLEENEFAAALP
+325 
-338 RYQGLAKTTKD
+338 
-349 KYRQSLFQMEAA
+349 
-361 EIKVRLGKSDEAIA
+361 
-375 EFEKLLGQLN
+375 
-385 PDNWLYREVRRRI
+385 
-398 EAVYLRTDDQSGLIM
+398 
-413 YYETWIKKN
+413 
-422 AEDLEAVSRLSRLLA
+422 
-437 GMGRGPEAQAWL
+437 
-449 EKGLKLA
+449 
-456 PKKKELRNALIG
+456 
-468 QLMYEQKY
+468 MYEQKY

-484 QLDKH
+484 QLDKY

-550 DEALELYQKAI
+550 DEALELYQKSI
-561 SLAPEQAQYREY
+561 SLAPDQAQYREY

-588 TTWRAI
+588 ATWRAI
-594 ADGKLKTAPNVA
+594 AEGKLKTAPNVA

-616 YLSEAVETNAE
+616 YLAEAVETNAE
-627 ACKLDP
+627 ACKLDL

-658 LSIVKKLAAN
+658 LAIVKKLAAN

-697 KDKDSKDP
+697 KEKDSKDAD
-705 EHWFWLG
+705 HWFWLG

-729 KASTLAPQSV
+729 RASTLAPQSV

-746 RIYESQNNLLAAVD
+746 RIYEAQNNLLAAVD
-760 INTRLAAIDRRYRT
+760 INTKLAAIDRRYRT

-798 DLIAAAPGNPESY
+798 DLIAAAPGNPETY

-949 LTQLIKLCESDGDL
+949 LTQLVKLCESDGDL

-977 PGKEATM
+977 PGKDATM

-1003 SRITIEEKDPETVLK
+1003 SRITVEEKDPETVLK

-1024 NQENYAQALT
+1024 NQENYSQALT

-1046 WELIYREGVAL
+1046 WELLYREGVAL

-1071 EAILALKLNDDELTL
+1071 EAILALKLNDDEMTL
-1086 SAKNQLKKS
+1086 SAKNRLKKS

-1103 AQIQEMDPLMMRV
+1103 AQVQVMNPMMIRA
-1116 QSTWQ
+1116 QSSWQ
-1121 IRQAVGLDNQNYYG
+1121 IRQAVGLDHQNYYG

-1143 PHDYGTARIAC
+1143 PHDYGTARMAC
-1154 VGWLNLLARNEGK
+1154 FGWLNLLARNEGK
-1167 EEEFLNEHRG
+1167 EDEFLKEHRE
-1177 LGEKAEDLRGLRDW
+1177 LAEKAEDLRGLRDW
-1191 YYFASLTNNSKA
+1191 YYLASLTHNQKDS
-1203 TYEILKKLSLRA
+1203 YGILKKLSMRSDA
-1215 DTDVMTKTMYLA
+1215 DEMTKTMYLA
-1227 SLSNRGFVPGQ
+1227 SLPSRGVDPNQ
-1238 VDEDGDPIEM
+1238 VDEDGDVIEM
-1248 TEEAVETDEDDEEA
+1248 AEEMEETDEDEEQQ
-1262 QQRMPKLTAL
+1262 QQRTPKLAAL
-1272 DPEEMNHVME
+1272 TPDEMNHVME
-1282 CYKSIDHST
+1282 CYKTIDDST
-1291 TMMTFGQSFLP
+1291 SMMNFGGSL
-1302 IVAAELKRAGRKDE
+1302 IHMVAAELKRAGRKDE
-1316 ADKMFQDMISA
+1316 ADKMLSDKIRE
-1327 AKEPVQIATL
+1327 AKEPLQIASL
-1337 LPEIVQKND
+1337 LPYAVQKND
-1346 YATAITLLDRLAE
+1346 YDTAISLLDRLAE
-1359 IKDDGAANQAQ
+1359 TKDDGAANQTP

-1407 VLGLWDRYLK
+1407 VLGLWNRYLT
-1417 TAVARYEKQKAVP
+1417 TAVARYEKQKTVL

-1440 QFQYQQQGYVYVWQ
+1440 QFQQRGYVYVWR
-1454 GNNQQYV
+1454 GNNQQHV
-1461 NLAFPTANEIYNQS
+1461 NLDFPTANEIYDQS

-1481 QAFAIYKEADSSRDL
+1481 QAFAIYKDADSSREL
-1496 VDHFQKTLSDPNTSE
+1496 VEHFQKKLSDPNTSE
-1511 TQRIFWQFGLGY
+1511 TQKIFWQFGLGY
-1523 LHWWMDEKDEA
+1523 LHWWMNEKDEA

-1543 ALNDNVDMKFE
+1543 ALNDNVDMKFD
-1554 LAKLYE
+1554 LARLFE

-1601 RARAAADRL
+1601 RARTAAERL

-1673 AHQLLRRSSGGSTTM
+1673 AHQLLRRSSGASATM
-1688 NAVARRRGNNQNGD
+1688 NAVARRRGNNPNGD

-1733 PKSQRLIETLIEYY
+1733 PKSQRLTETLIEYY
-1747 SANGE
+1747 SANGD

-1766 KQDDPQFRFSL
+1766 RQDDPQFRFSL

-1792 HFKVALKKDPKLA
+1792 HFKVALKKEPKLA

-1810 QIINSFQQADKLN
+1810 EIFNSFQNADKLN

-1834 KMFRQNPWELT
+1834 KSFRQNPWELT

-1858 TQAVA
+1858 TQAIA

-1904 TETSILQ
+1904 TETSIQ
-1911 NAGWPGFGQIQN
+1911 MNAGWPGFGQIQS
-1923 WNGEG
+1923 WGGDG

-1964 DGGTALLALIDLRR
+1964 DGGPALLALIDLRR

-1983 AKVVLEKLLP
+1983 AKPIFEKLLP

-2001 QYTRWEIGQELMPHE
+2001 QYTRWEIAQELMAHE

-2021 AIQYFEAASK
+2021 AIQYFEAVCK
-2031 DPEAM
+2031 DPDAM
-2036 TQNQFEYTPGK
+2036 SQNQFEYTPGK
-2047 PLVMLYKQRG
+2047 PLVTLYKQRG
-2057 RKSDARRVML
+2057 RKNDARRVML

-2075 RNRGNE
+2075 RHRGNE

-2094 LGNEMKSLGFP
+2094 LGNEMKAIGFP
-2105 IDALRVYQEQLAR
+2105 IDALRVYQEQLGR
-2118 SEDFVSAER
+2118 SEDFISAAR
-2127 VFGGGKNG
+2127 VFGGGTNG
-2135 TQQITRMKK
+2135 TQQIARMKK
-2144 QLETGFQTALKEIKP
+2144 QLETGFQTALKELKP
-2159 ELLPELLTGDDSK
+2159 ELLPELLTGDDPT
-2172 KDKSSHIDLL
+2172 KDKPSHVDLL

-2189 LDKTTMSSALSNLV
+2189 LDKTTMSSALSSLV

-2216 KTALSEIRANNPG
+2216 KTALSDIRAKAPG

-2240 AETLKDTENQSAVVK
+2240 AEPLKDTENQSAVVK
-2255 QLVELVDER
+2255 QLVELVDAT
-2264 PLDPQPEKGGFTTK
+2264 PLEPQPEKGGYTTK
-2278 QRDAAKQ
+2278 QRDIAKQ

-2293 RECLKHDSLRES
+2293 RDCLKHESLRAS
-2305 GTKLGERALEA
+2305 GIKLGERALEA

-2334 QLALQA
+2334 QLAIQA
-2340 GDKEVAEQRW
+2340 GDKEAAEQRW

-2362 EKTKKEGDAKTSSV
+2362 EKTKKEDGAKTSSI
-2376 GNPSRIVPL
+2376 GDPL
-2385 LAGLP
+2385 RRFTALP
-2390 SSSAERQNEIRWK
+2390 
-2403 ATASPRT
+2403 T
-2410 PKQWHIK
+2410 
-2417 AGLSRWEM
+2417 GLSRWEM
-2425 MLAPALVGQATL
+2425 MLAPSLVGQATL
-2437 SVPIRSATP
+2437 SAPITSFKVAQP
-2446 PAAAAGTKGNVITLA
+2446 GAPAPAGTKGNVITLA
-2461 QFEQATQIAKL
+2461 QFEQAAQISKL

-2480 LSVKAMS
+2480 LSIKAMT
-2487 LALQSGPPI
+2487 LALQAGPPI
-2496 EAIQAID
+2496 EAIQVID
-2503 PNQPFA
+2503 PNQQVNA
-2509 ASRNPNNQNEQSQL
+2509 LRNAIQNDQSQL
-2523 TLKIEE
+2523 TVKIEE
-2529 RLTGI
+2529 RLTAI

-2560 RPLEVFLYPK
+2560 RPLEVFLYPR
-2570 PLNLNPNQPPQSIGS
+2570 PLNLNPNQPPQSVGS
-2585 LLVKAALQ
+2585 LLVKAALK
-2593 ANKIDEVKQLL
+2593 ANKVDEVKQLL

-2618 VLLAQLAIAT
+2618 VLLAQIALAT
-2628 RDNALATEQIEM
+2628 RDNALATEQIEL

-2672 AAMVLLE
+2672 TAMVLLE
-2679 RAVDHFTQNG
+2679 RAVDHFTQNAT
-2689 QQGRGNVQEEP
+2689 QGRGNVQEEP
-2700 VRSFRFALARLH
+2700 LRSFRFALARLH
-2712 FQNKNVEGGKK
+2712 FQNKNAEGGKK
-2723 HLEEYLNYLTPVYA
+2723 HLEEYLNYLTPLYA

-2765 TESLECLG
+2765 TESLDCLG
-2773 RYADLPIVNNYNQEG
+2773 RYADLPIINNYGQEG
-2788 PSRATTTI
+2788 PSRAGTTI
-2796 LSGLATIPA
+2796 LSGLASIPS
-2805 AERYELLKVWSLP
+2805 AERYELLKAWSLP
-2818 TPERKSIRVIGNLI
+2818 TAERKSIRVIGNLI

-2838 TSFDALRGD
+2838 SSFDAVRGD
-2847 VPRGPRVSELASTAG
+2847 VPRGPRVPELASTAG
-2862 LLVAAAAETKKLDE
+2862 LLVAAAAEVKKLHE
-2876 LRDLLIPHAE
+2876 LRDQLIPHAE
-2886 QDVEHAKFLLLMT
+2886 QDVEHAKFLLLLT
-2899 QIARGDGAEQLPAL
+2899 EIARGEGAGQQPAL
-2913 RKYVDERKKVAGGSA
+2913 RKYVDERKKVAGGGA

-2933 DDDGNNQSWA
+2933 DDNGNNQSRA
-2943 QINDLLLAHAAIADK
+2943 QINDLLLAHAAIGDK
-2958 NIRPVGRELALQ
+2958 NLRPIGRELALQ
-2970 FVNQASRHHENMLMV
+2970 FVNQAGRFQDQLLMAI
-2985 MGRREYYTPTVGP
+2985 GRREYYTPTVGP

-3003 MNHEPWNTD
+3003 MNHESWNTD
-3012 LNHWTAGAVV
+3012 LKHWTASAVV

-3034 WWIGHDGQIAHLFGP
+3034 WWIGHDGQIAHLCGP
-3049 DTSHLYLKYP
+3049 DASHLYLKYP
-3059 LGGEFEVTCDA
+3059 LAGEFEVTCDA

-3082 GGVIYHGLN
+3082 GGIVYHGLN

-3096 QIISVGNR
+3096 QIMSVGNR
-3104 VDTVHKPD
+3104 VDSVHKPD

-3156 HCDKVWMTALQNLKI
+3156 HCDKVWLTALQNLKI

-3200 QPNRDPNRV
+3200 QPNRDPDRV
-3209 LENDS
+3209 IDNES
-3214 GQPTETPEFDW
+3214 GQPSEAPEFDW

-3235 HQPLSGLGKPT
+3235 HQALSGLGKPT
-3246 VQQSRLHYDRPIQDS
+3246 VQQSRLHYDRPIQDG

-3271 SGSAVTDVA
+3271 SGSAGTDVA

-3286 SFLFDPE
+3286 ALVFDPE

-3300 TDGSSP
+3300 TDGSTP
-3306 EDAYGGLAADNVVV
+3306 EDAYSGLTADNVVV
-3320 EQSIQRGKVNLKNRD
+3320 EQSIQRGKVNLKDRD
-3335 WNSVEVS
+3335 WNSVEIS

-3362 ESENSRQFGF
+3362 ESENGRQFGF
-3372 YHDKNATAVQI
+3372 FHDKNATAVQV
-3383 RNIVLTGDWPAMLS
+3383 RNIVLTGDWPETLS

-3403 LLAPA
+3403 LLAPS

-3434 LLLQTRAMAPEAQYE
+3434 LLLQTRAMPPEAQYE
-3449 SLKHWV
+3449 ALKHWV

-3460 HANYRLFGDFT
+3460 HANYRLFADFT

-3476 PTKNRLTGRIDSNGD
+3476 PTKNRLTGRLDSNRD
-3491 NDVPSFRRQ
+3491 ENVPSFRRQ

-3539 LASRSKLA
+3539 LAARSKLA

-3591 GSDATRHPEL
+3591 GSDATRHPQL
-3601 RASALTLLTQI
+3601 RSSALTLLTQI

-3634 QCKRLIDTNQLSP
+3634 HCKRLIDTNQYP
-3647 AGGSSPKG
+3647 AAGGSSPKG
-3655 QWTTASIEWADAH
+3655 EWATASIEWADAH
-3668 ARGPISRWHFREN
+3668 ARGPVSRWHFREN

-3709 LATFGWRET
+3709 LATDGWRET
-3718 RLMYHGHWCGAQ
+3718 RLMYHAHWVGAQ
-3730 WTREVV
+3730 YTREVV

-3741 YSSWQS
+3741 TGSWQS

-3756 GEWCLMKLVVEP
+3756 GDWCLMKLAVEP
-3768 NKATYYIEDRKV
+3768 NKATYYINDRKV
-3780 HEQTLPD
+3780 HEQILPD
-3787 QPDPWLGLMA
+3787 QPDPWLALMA

-3810 KGQPEIPEQLNL
+3810 KGQPEIPEQLDL
-3822 SARNDLVGWTASL
+3822 SSRKDLVGWTASL
-3835 YHDPMNNRQQNENE
+3835 YHDPMNYRQPNENE
-3849 NNSAWIKNN
+3849 NQNSWIKNN

-3864 QFIKTAGRKRPSLLR
+3864 QFVKTAGRKRASLLR

-3892 DFFYVPNETHVH
+3892 EFFYAPNETHVH

-3912 LLEPDGVQLHWLT
+3912 LLEPDGVKLHWLT

-3930 RSGLAPDNVESNP
+3930 RSGVAPDNVDANP
-3943 EHRRGPATLP
+3943 EYRRGPATLP
-3953 LKKDEWNHLQMTTRG
+3953 LKKDEWNHLRMTVTG
-3968 DTVQLKLNDADVYE
+3968 DTVQLKLNDVDVYE
-3982 GPIELTNQRQ
+3982 SPIELTNQRQ

-4010 YRGAWPKSLPT
+4010 YRGAWPRTLPS

-4026 FSNRGSKHFDLAEA
+4026 FANMGPKHYDLADA
-4040 DLKTDFHWNF
+4040 DLKTDFDWNF

-4066 NLMEPVEGG
+4066 NLMEPAEGG
-4075 LKLVRG
+4075 LKIVRG
-4081 EKATPEAIPLGYTWN
+4081 ENAMPDAIPCGYTWN

-4110 DLQSKTEQTDWQI
+4110 DLQSKTEQSDWQI

-4140 NMLHMGHRQRVNG
+4140 NMLHMGQRQRING
-4153 TSNVYTGHSVRVS
+4153 SLTVYTGHGIRVS
-4166 KQLESKYSEREAP
+4166 DKLESKYSERETL

-4184 IRIVRKGD
+4184 LRIVRKGGT
-4192 MAYYLYSKPESDD
+4192 AYYLYSKSEADE

-4213 VTAAPLKGGNF
+4213 VSAAPLKGGNF

-4248 KGQTTQISKPYVF
+4248 QSQTTQILKPYEF
-4261 AEDELTTKL
+4261 ADGELTTKL
-4270 AWKFQGARPASF
+4270 VWNFQGQKPEF
-4282 KIYGDLKTNRMEPVE
+4282 LNVFGDAKPNRMEPVTK
-4297 NGLKL
+4297 GLKL
-4302 VRGENGKD
+4302 VRE
-4310 AESFCG
+4310 ESSINDGGFCG
-4316 FIWNMDVKGD
+4316 FIWNADLKSD

-4349 IEAQFDIGG
+4349 IEVQFDIGG

-4363 ENTNIIVGG
+4363 ENTNVLLGG
-4372 LRRQADKTLM
+4372 LRRQADKPIL
-4382 FGTHRIRVKDDFEWK
+4382 FVANRIRVKDDFEWK
-4397 HGSRDT
+4397 HGFRDA

-4413 RKGETAFI
+4413 RKGETAFY
-4421 LHSRSDSNE
+4421 LHAKPDSKE
-4430 WDLVYQG
+4430 WDLIYEG

-4451 RTEIPASTG
+4451 RSEIPASTG

-4465 EFTLKTKEPPKS
+4465 EFILKTK
-4477 ATP
+4477 